1 MKKRIFMLAVLILS
15 GLQFAVAAID
25 EQLRALITA
34 YDDIEVT
41 EVTNDEANPWTVA
54 DGMASS
60 TVGKIYKEVS
70 STITI
75 KFRAKG
81 RITIKYDFTF
91 DPYSS
96 SDYRRV
102 YMDGNLDIN
111 INTAN
116 KTLTTQTHFFELDE
130 GEHVLQLT
138 HYHFYYNSNSYTQV
152 LSIGNIRFQNL
163 DSQYM
168 TINLSAPGTL
178 GVEALALVNT
188 LPDMRF
194 LRLTGKMNAADW
206 NTISNMT
213 GLWAIDMKDVD
224 ITAIPASAFAK
235 TSLRFIEFPAKLK
248 TIGEKAFYERPLVG
262 RFVLPESLDSIYSYA
277 FYKNFLTEVIIPANV
292 KYIGGYAFN
301 DNDRLTSVTLGS
313 GLTEISSYCFNNCE
327 KLAVV
332 KGGENVKTIGSG
344 AFNYCSELRSVSDL
358 APVTVGSSAFYCCKK
373 LENFNFSN
381 AKTLKAEAY
390 RECNTL
396 TDVDLTTV
404 ETIENRCFISCTGL
418 KKVVLGNNISKIN
431 EYAFTDCNALEE
443 LHIGSSVSYL
453 DNRCFYTSSSSL
465 KKVYVTAPAPPSVYN
480 NTSYYPFYSTSGV
493 TLYVPEYAM
502 VSYKLDNYWSKFTKV
517 EPNPNTPDK
526 VNLYKK
532 LELTSNARIPNSPD
546 MYLGY
551 SSALI
556 VNGNNPQVFGSYKQ
570 RLQQDEEYTSS
581 LISRCNAM
589 TSAASTL
596 QYYFDATSSGY
607 GCWHYVCMPFD
618 VKRSEI
624 TPLTEGR
631 AIAVRYYDSE
641 SRATNGASGNW
652 KDVPADSVLHM
663 GKGYIF
669 RINNGGSVELPATE
683 ETHNAIFRSD
693 AISTPLKEYAAVE
706 SANAGW
712 NFVGNPYTCFYD
724 IYYMDFAAPITVWNI
739 SNSTYNA
746 YSAADDEFVLMP
758 SQAFFVQKP
767 ELVDA
772 ITFQPAGRQIN
783 KTIDHS
789 ALAMRRAARSKQVQ
803 RKLVDVALTCAD
815 RTDRTRVVVNANASD
830 DFCADNDAVKMMA
843 YEGTPQIY
851 TIAGADQLAVNEGA
865 HRGGSVALGMYLS
878 ADDAYTIAVDRDELG
893 VKLLDYGV
901 EVEMPYTFSAAEGYM
916 DDRFTLTFE
925 APTTGINTV
934 ATDADADNAI
944 YTIDGRRVNSTA
956 QKGIY
961 IQNHKKIVK

>member
-1 MKKRIFMLAVLILS
+1 MKKRIFMFAVLILS

-25 EQLRALITA
+25 EQLRALITTS
-34 YDDIEVT
+34 DDIEVT

-60 TVGKIYKEVS
+60 TVGKINQNLS

-96 SDYRRV
+96 SDYRKV
-102 YMDGNLDIN
+102 YMDGNLDMN

-116 KTLTTQTHFFELDE
+116 KTLTTQTHFFDLDE
-130 GEHVLQLT
+130 GEHVLELT
-138 HYHFYYNSNSYTQV
+138 HYHFYYLSNSYSQV

-188 LPDMRF
+188 LPDMRY

-235 TSLRFIEFPAKLK
+235 TSLRFIEFPAQLK
-248 TIGEKAFYERPLVG
+248 TIGEKAFYERSLVG
-262 RFVLPESLDSIYSYA
+262 RLVLPESLDSIYSYA

-301 DNDRLTSVTLGS
+301 DNDRLTSVTLGC
-313 GLTEISSYCFNNCE
+313 GLTEISNYCFNSCE

-332 KGGENVKTIGSG
+332 KGGENVKTIESG
-344 AFNYCSELRSVSDL
+344 AFSGCSELRSVSDL
-358 APVTVGSSAFYCCKK
+358 APVTVGGSAFYCCKK

-381 AKTLKAEAY
+381 AKTLKSEAY

-404 ETIENRCFISCTGL
+404 ETIGTRCFITCTGL
-418 KKVVLGNNISKIN
+418 KKVVLGNNISRIN

-443 LHIGSSVSYL
+443 LHIGSSVSNL
-453 DNRCFYTSSSSL
+453 DSRCFYTTSSSL

-526 VNLYKK
+526 VNIYKK

-546 MYLGY
+546 IYIGKGG
-551 SSALI
+551 SLI
-556 VNGNNPQVFGSYKQ
+556 VNGDNAQAFGK
-570 RLQQDEEYTSS
+570 YTQYMNIGETSSS
-581 LISRCNAM
+581 LISRCKEM
-589 TSAASTL
+589 TSTSS
-596 QYYFDATSSGY
+596 QFDFFIGATSGY
-607 GCWHYVCMPFD
+607 GYWYYLCMPFD
-618 VKRSEI
+618 VKRSDI
-624 TPLTEGR
+624 ILPEGT

-652 KDVPADSVLHM
+652 KDVSADAVLQT

-669 RINNGGSVELPATE
+669 RSSKEGDVGFPATE
-683 ETHNAIFRSD
+683 ETHNAIFRSE
-693 AISTPLKEYAAVE
+693 AITTPLVEYAAEE

-712 NFVGNPYTCFYD
+712 NLVGNPYPCFYD
-724 IYYMDFAAPITVWNI
+724 IYYMDFAAPITTWDVDNR
-739 SNSTYNA
+739 TYKA
-746 YSAADDEFVLMP
+746 YSATDDNFVLTP
-758 SQAFFVQKP
+758 LQAFFVQKP
-767 ELVDA
+767 SLVEA

-789 ALAMRRAARSKQVQ
+789 ALAMRRAASSKQVQ
-803 RKLVDVALTCAD
+803 RKLVDVSLTCAD
-815 RTDRTRVVVNANASD
+815 RADRTRVVVNANASD

-865 HRGGSVALGMYLS
+865 HRSGSVALGMYLP
-878 ADDAYTIAVDRDELG
+878 ADDVYTIAIDRNELG
-893 VKLLDYGV
+893 AKLLDYGV
-901 EVEMPYTFSAAEGYM
+901 EVEMPYTFSAAEGYA

-925 APTTGINTV
+925 TTTTGINTV
-934 ATDADADNAI
+934 ATDAKTDDAI
-944 YTIDGRRVNSTA
+944 YTIDGRRVSNTDK
-956 QKGIY
+956 KGIY

>member
-25 EQLRALITA
+25 EQLRALITTS
-34 YDDIEVT
+34 DDIEVT
-41 EVTNDEANPWTVA
+41 EVTNDEANPWKVEN
-54 DGMASS
+54 GMAS
-60 TVGKIYKEVS
+60 TTHGKTTTNVTA
-70 STITI
+70 TITI

-81 RITIKYDFTF
+81 YISFRYSDTF
-91 DPYSS
+91 DPWT
-96 SDYRRV
+96 DDDFKIV
-102 YMDGNLDIN
+102 KLDDVEY
-111 INTAN
+111 AN
-116 KTLTTQTHFFELDE
+116 NYDKHTTLTTFLHYISLEE
-130 GEHVLQLT
+130 GEHVLT
-138 HYHFYYNSNSYTQV
+138 FSHWHRNSTTGNYSQV
-152 LSIGNIRFQNL
+152 LSIGNIRL
-163 DSQYM
+163 E
-168 TINLSAPGTL
+168 TIESMYKTIHLSAPGTL
-178 GVEALALVNT
+178 GVEALSHVNT
-188 LPDMRF
+188 LPEMRA
-194 LRLTGKMNAADW
+194 LRLSGKMNAADW
-206 NTISNMT
+206 NDISKMT
-213 GLWAIDMKDVD
+213 GLMAIDMTNVD
-224 ITAIPASAFAK
+224 IETIPANAFTN
-235 TSLRFIEFPAKLK
+235 TSIRFIDFPTKLK
-248 TIGEKAFYERPLVG
+248 TIGSKAFYYKYITGSL
-262 RFVLPESLDSIYSYA
+262 VLPEGLDSIASEA
-277 FYKNFLTEVIIPANV
+277 FYRNNITDVTIPASVRVINSS
-292 KYIGGYAFN
+292 AFR
-301 DNDRLTSVTLGS
+301 DNTSLKSVTLGS
-313 GLTEISSYCFNNCE
+313 GLTSISSLCFYGCSN
-327 KLAVV
+327 LAIV
-332 KGGENVKTIGSG
+332 KGGENVKTIANN
-344 AFNYCSELRSVSDL
+344 AFQNCKLLTSAADLTPVSVGDFAFQYCE
-358 APVTVGSSAFYCCKK
+358 K
-373 LENFNFSN
+373 LDSFNFSN
-381 AKTLKAEAY
+381 IKTYGREAFEYCYALKEA
-390 RECNTL
+390 
-396 TDVDLTTV
+396 DLSTATSLG
-404 ETIENRCFISCTGL
+404 IE
-418 KKVVLGNNISKIN
+418 
-431 EYAFTDCNALEE
+431 
-443 LHIGSSVSYL
+443 
-453 DNRCFYTSSSSL
+453 CFYNCYSL
-465 KKVYVTAPAPPSVYN
+465 KKVKLGDNITTIPQSAFKVCHALEEVVLGSSINSLGSDCFYSDKNALKRVYITAPAPPAVNGS
-480 NTSYYPFYSTSGV
+480 PFYSPSRV

-502 VSYKLDNYWSKFTKV
+502 VSYKLDNYWSQFTKV

-546 MYLGY
+546 MYLGGG
-551 SSALI
+551 SSLI

-596 QYYFDATSSGY
+596 QYYSSY
-607 GCWHYVCMPFD
+607 RNWNYVCMPFD
-618 VKRSEI
+618 VKRSDI
-624 TPLTEGR
+624 KMLSNSG
-631 AIAVRYYDSE
+631 IAVRYYDSE

-669 RINNGGSVELPATE
+669 RTSEYVFVEFPATE
-683 ETHNAIFRSD
+683 ETHNAIFRSE
-693 AISTPLKEYAAVE
+693 AVTTPLVQYAAVE

-739 SNSTYNA
+739 SNSTYSA

-865 HRGGSVALGMYLS
+865 HLGGSVALGMYLP

-901 EVEMPYTFSAAEGYM
+901 EVEMPYTFSAAEGYL

>member
-34 YDDIEVT
+34 SDDIEVT
-41 EVTNDEANPWTVA
+41 EVTNDEAHPWTVA

-60 TVGKIYKEVS
+60 TVGKIYQYVS
-70 STITI
+70 SSITI
-75 KFRAKG
+75 KFTTKKPIIMR
-81 RITIKYDFTF
+81 YDFTF

-96 SDYRRV
+96 NDYRRV
-102 YMDGNLDIN
+102 YIDGVEKVNN
-111 INTAN
+111 YTAY
-116 KTLTTQTHFFELDE
+116 KTKATSTYYFGM
-130 GEHVLQLT
+130 GEHVFTYT
-138 HYHFYYNSNSYTQV
+138 HYHTYSVSDSYTQV
-152 LSIGNIRFQNL
+152 LTIGNIRFESVE
-163 DSQYM
+163 SQYM

-178 GVEALALVNT
+178 GNEALSHVNT
-188 LPDMRF
+188 LPEMRF
-194 LRLTGKMNAADW
+194 LRLSGKMNASDW
-206 NTISNMT
+206 NDISKMT
-213 GLWAIDMKDVD
+213 GLTAIDMTNVD
-224 ITAIPASAFAK
+224 IETIPVKAFTN
-235 TSLRFIEFPAKLK
+235 TSIRFIDFPTKLK
-248 TIGEKAFYERPLVG
+248 TIGDNAFDNRFLTGPL
-262 RFVLPESLDSIYSYA
+262 VLPEGLDSIGKEA
-277 FYKNFLTEVIIPANV
+277 FQKNYITEVTIPESVRA
-292 KYIGGYAFN
+292 IGVTAFN
-301 DNDRLTSVTLGS
+301 DNQSLKSVTLNNS
-313 GLTEISSYCFNNCE
+313 MEMINQSLFYYCK

-332 KGGENVKTIGSG
+332 HGGKNVRIVDQSAFSG
-344 AFNYCSELRSVSDL
+344 CDSLRSISDIT
-358 APVTVGSSAFYCCKK
+358 PVTINSSAFYNCRK
-373 LENFNFSN
+373 LESLNFSRI
-381 AKTLKAEAY
+381 KSIGYESFYCCFGLKEA
-390 RECNTL
+390 
-396 TDVDLTTV
+396 DLTTL
-404 ETIENRCFISCTGL
+404 TSIYGRSFIACTGL
-418 KKVVLGNNISKIN
+418 KKVTFGNDITTIKSDAFN
-431 EYAFTDCNALEE
+431 ECDALEE
-443 LHIGSSVSYL
+443 VVLGSSINSL
-453 DNRCFYTSSSSL
+453 ESNCFYSTKNAL
-465 KKVYVTAPAPPSVYN
+465 KRVYITAPAPPAVG
-480 NTSYYPFYSTSGV
+480 TAPFYSPTSI

-517 EPNPNTPDK
+517 EPNPNQPDK

-546 MYLGY
+546 LYLGY
-551 SSALI
+551 GSSLI
-556 VNGNNPQVFGSYKQ
+556 VNGNNPQAFGNYKQ
-570 RLQQDEEYTSS
+570 HMDMEDRYTSS

-624 TPLTEGR
+624 TPLNEGR

-712 NFVGNPYTCFYD
+712 NFVGNPYPCFYD
-724 IYYMDFAAPITVWNI
+724 IYHMDFAAPITVWNI
-739 SNSTYNA
+739 SNRTYNA

-767 ELVDA
+767 SLVDA

-865 HRGGSVALGMYLS
+865 HRGGSVALGMYLP

-901 EVEMPYTFSAAEGYM
+901 EVEMPYTFSAAEGYA

-934 ATDADADNAI
+934 ATDADADSAI

>member
-34 YDDIEVT
+34 SDDIEVT

-60 TVGKIYKEVS
+60 TVGKLRKYITS
-70 STITI
+70 SITI
-75 KFRAKG
+75 KFTAKKP
-81 RITIKYDFTF
+81 ITLKYDFTF

-96 SDYRRV
+96 NDSRKV
-102 YMDGNLDIN
+102 YIDGVIN
-111 INTAN
+111 VDSYAAYKTKAN
-116 KTLTTQTHFFELDE
+116 STHFFGLAE
-130 GEHVLQLT
+130 GEHEFKFA
-138 HYHFYYNSNSYTQV
+138 HYHDYSTSDSYTQV
-152 LSIGNIRFQNL
+152 LAIGNIRL
-163 DSQYM
+163 ETIESQYM

-178 GVEALALVNT
+178 GNEALSHVNT
-188 LPDMRF
+188 LPEMHY
-194 LRLTGKMNAADW
+194 LRLTGKMNASDW
-206 NTISNMT
+206 NDISKMT
-213 GLWAIDMKDVD
+213 GLYAIDMTNAD
-224 ITAIPASAFAK
+224 IETIPASAFTN
-235 TSLRFIEFPAKLK
+235 TSIRFIDFPTKLK
-248 TIGEKAFYERPLVG
+248 TIGDNAFANRYLTGPLVLPEGLDSIGREAFKQNYYITEVTIPESVRAIGMTAFYENRYLKSVTLNNRMELINQSLFYGCNRLAVVHGGKNVKNIAYYAFNGCDSLRSIKDVAPVTIG
-262 RFVLPESLDSIYSYA
+262 ESAFYNCRKLDSI
-277 FYKNFLTEVIIPANV
+277 NFSRINS
-292 KYIGGYAFN
+292 IGYQ
-301 DNDRLTSVTLGS
+301 S
-313 GLTEISSYCFNNCE
+313 FNNC
-327 KLAVV
+327 L
-332 KGGENVKTIGSG
+332 S
-344 AFNYCSELRSVSDL
+344 
-358 APVTVGSSAFYCCKK
+358 
-373 LENFNFSN
+373 
-381 AKTLKAEAY
+381 LKVA
-390 RECNTL
+390 
-396 TDVDLTTV
+396 DLTTLSS
-404 ETIENRCFISCTGL
+404 IGNRSFAGCKGL
-418 KKVVLGNNISKIN
+418 KKVTLGNDITTIKS
-431 EYAFTDCNALEE
+431 EAFYYCHALEE
-443 LHIGSSVSYL
+443 VVLGSSIKSL
-453 DNRCFYTSSSSL
+453 ESNCFYSDQNAL
-465 KKVYVTAPAPPSVYN
+465 KRVYITAPAPPTVDSA
-480 NTSYYPFYSTSGV
+480 PFYSPTSV

-517 EPNPNTPDK
+517 EPNPNTPDE

-556 VNGNNPQVFGSYKQ
+556 VNGNNPQVFGNYKQ
-570 RLQQDEEYTSS
+570 RLQQEEKYTSS

-596 QYYFDATSSGY
+596 QYYSSY
-607 GCWHYVCMPFD
+607 RYWNYICMPFD
-618 VKRSEI
+618 VKRSDI
-624 TPLTEGR
+624 KLLSNSGL
-631 AIAVRYYDSE
+631 AVRYYDSE

-652 KDVPADSVLHM
+652 KDVPADAVLQK

-669 RINNGGSVELPATE
+669 RTSESVFVEFPATE
-683 ETHNAIFRSD
+683 ETHNAIFRSE
-693 AISTPLKEYAAVE
+693 AITTPLVQYPAVE

-712 NFVGNPYTCFYD
+712 NLVGNPYTCFYD

-739 SNSTYNA
+739 SNSTYSA

-767 ELVDA
+767 KLVDA

-789 ALAMRRAARSKQVQ
+789 ALAKRRAASNKQVQ
-803 RKLVDVALTCAD
+803 RKLVDVSLTCAD

-865 HRGGSVALGMYLS
+865 HRGGSVALGMYLP
-878 ADDAYTIAVDRDELG
+878 ADDTYTIAIDRNELG
-893 VKLLDYGV
+893 AKLLDYGV
-901 EVEMPYTFSAAEGYM
+901 EVEMPYTFSAAEGYA
-916 DDRFTLTFE
+916 DDRFTITFE
-925 APTTGINTV
+925 TSTTGINTV
-934 ATDADADNAI
+934 ATDAKTDDAI
-944 YTIDGRRVNSTA
+944 YTIDGRRVSNTA

>member
-25 EQLRALITA
+25 EQLRALITTS
-34 YDDIEVT
+34 DDIEVT
-41 EVTNDEANPWTVA
+41 EVTNDEAHPWTVA

-60 TVGKIYKEVS
+60 TVGKLRQYVS
-70 STITI
+70 SSITI
-75 KFRAKG
+75 KFTTKKPIIMR
-81 RITIKYDFTF
+81 YDFTF

-96 SDYRRV
+96 NDYRRV
-102 YMDGNLDIN
+102 YIDGVEKVNN
-111 INTAN
+111 YTAY
-116 KTLTTQTHFFELDE
+116 KTKATSTYYFGM
-130 GEHVLQLT
+130 GEHVFTYT
-138 HYHFYYNSNSYTQV
+138 HYHTYSVSDSYTQV
-152 LSIGNIRFQNL
+152 LTIGNIRFESVE
-163 DSQYM
+163 SQYM

-178 GVEALALVNT
+178 GNEALSHVNT
-188 LPDMRF
+188 LPEMRF
-194 LRLTGKMNAADW
+194 LRLSGKMNASDW
-206 NTISNMT
+206 NDISKMT
-213 GLWAIDMKDVD
+213 GLTAIDMTNVD
-224 ITAIPASAFAK
+224 IETIPASAF
-235 TSLRFIEFPAKLK
+235 TNTWIHFIDFPTKLK
-248 TIGEKAFYERPLVG
+248 TIGDNAFDSRFLTGPL
-262 RFVLPESLDSIYSYA
+262 VLPEGLDSIGKEAFQQNYYITEVTIPESVRGIGQAA
-277 FYKNFLTEVIIPANV
+277 FYDNQSLQSATLNNNMETIVRSL
-292 KYIGGYAFN
+292 FN
-301 DNDRLTSVTLGS
+301 
-313 GLTEISSYCFNNCE
+313 YCK

-332 KGGENVKTIGSG
+332 HGGKNVKNIFYR
-344 AFNYCSELRSVSDL
+344 AFYGCDSLRSIKDVV
-358 APVTVGSSAFYCCKK
+358 PVTIDREAFYSCQK
-373 LENFNFSN
+373 LDSINFSRI
-381 AKTLKAEAY
+381 KSIGYESFYQCYSLKEA
-390 RECNTL
+390 NLTTL
-396 TDVDLTTV
+396 TSID
-404 ETIENRCFISCTGL
+404 RSFAGCTGL
-418 KKVVLGNNISKIN
+418 KKVTFGNGITTIKSS
-431 EYAFTDCNALEE
+431 AFYNCHALEE
-443 LHIGSSVSYL
+443 VILGSSINSL
-453 DNRCFYTSSSSL
+453 ESNCFYSDQNKL
-465 KKVYVTAPAPPSVYN
+465 KRVYITAPAPPAVGSAPFN
-480 NTSYYPFYSTSGV
+480 SPTSV

-502 VSYKLDNYWSKFTKV
+502 VSYKLDNYWSQFTKV
-517 EPNPNTPDK
+517 EPNPNQPDK

-546 MYLGY
+546 LYLGY
-551 SSALI
+551 GSALI

-570 RLQQDEEYTSS
+570 RMDKDDSRTSS

-589 TSAASTL
+589 TSAASTI
-596 QYYFDATSSGY
+596 QYYFDETSSGY

-624 TPLTEGR
+624 TPLNEGR

-652 KDVPADSVLHM
+652 KDVPADSMLHM

-669 RINNGGSVELPATE
+669 RINSSGYVELPATE
-683 ETHNAIFRSD
+683 ETHNAIFRSE
-693 AISTPLKEYAAVE
+693 AVTTPLVQYAAVE

-712 NFVGNPYTCFYD
+712 NFVGNPYPCYYD
-724 IYYMDFAAPITVWNI
+724 IYHMDFAAPITVWNI
-739 SNSTYNA
+739 SNRTYNA

-767 ELVDA
+767 SLVDA

-865 HRGGSVALGMYLS
+865 HRDGSVALGMYLP

-893 VKLLDYGV
+893 AKLLDYGV
-901 EVEMPYTFSAAEGYM
+901 EVEMPYTFSAAEGYI

>member
-25 EQLRALITA
+25 EQLRALITTS
-34 YDDIEVT
+34 DDIEVT

-96 SDYRRV
+96 YDYRRV
-102 YMDGNLDIN
+102 YMDGSLDMN
-111 INTAN
+111 NYATY
-116 KTLTTQTHFFELDE
+116 KTLTTQTHFFDLDE
-130 GEHVLQLT
+130 GEHVLKVT
-138 HYHFYYNSNSYTQV
+138 HYHNYYNSNSYTQV

-194 LRLTGKMNAADW
+194 LRLTGKMNADDW
-206 NTISNMT
+206 NTIRNMT

-224 ITAIPASAFAK
+224 ITAIPANAFAK

-262 RFVLPESLDSIYSYA
+262 RLVLPESLDSIYSNA
-277 FYKNFLTEVIIPANV
+277 FYRNYIAEVIIPANV

-313 GLTEISSYCFNNCE
+313 GLTEVSSYCFNSCE
-327 KLAVV
+327 KLTVV

-358 APVTVGSSAFYCCKK
+358 APVTVGSSAFYYCKK
-373 LENFNFSN
+373 MENFNFSN
-381 AKTLKAEAY
+381 AKILNAEAY

-502 VSYKLDNYWSKFTKV
+502 VSYKLDNYWSQFTKV
-517 EPNPNTPDK
+517 EPNPNQPDK

-546 MYLGY
+546 IYLGKGG
-551 SSALI
+551 ALI
-556 VNGNNPQVFGSYKQ
+556 VNGDNAQTFGK
-570 RLQQDEEYTSS
+570 YTQYMNIGETSSS
-581 LISRCNAM
+581 LISRCKEM
-589 TSAASTL
+589 TSTSS
-596 QYYFDATSSGY
+596 QFDFFIGATSGSGY
-607 GCWHYVCMPFD
+607 WYYLCMPFD
-618 VKRSEI
+618 VKRSDI
-624 TPLTEGR
+624 ILPEGT

-669 RINNGGSVELPATE
+669 RSSKEGNVGFPATE
-683 ETHNAIFRSD
+683 ETHNAIFRSE
-693 AISTPLKEYAAVE
+693 AVSAPLVQYPAVE

-712 NFVGNPYTCFYD
+712 NFVGNPYPCFYD
-724 IYYMDFAAPITVWNI
+724 IYYMDFAAPITTWDVDNR
-739 SNSTYNA
+739 TYKA
-746 YSAADDEFVLMP
+746 YSATDDNFVLTP
-758 SQAFFVQKP
+758 QQAFFVQKP
-767 ELVDA
+767 SLVDA

-789 ALAMRRAARSKQVQ
+789 ALAMRRAARSQQVQ
-803 RKLVDVALTCAD
+803 RKLVDVSLTCAD

-830 DFCADNDAVKMMA
+830 DFCADNDAMKMMA

-865 HRGGSVALGMYLS
+865 HRGGSVALGMYLP

-901 EVEMPYTFSAAEGYM
+901 EVEMPYTFSAAEGCL

>member
-34 YDDIEVT
+34 SDDIEVT

-60 TVGKIYKEVS
+60 TVGKIYKDVS

-81 RITIKYDFTF
+81 STTITHNYTF

-96 SDYRRV
+96 YDYRKV
-102 YMDGNLDIN
+102 YIDGVEEVSSYN
-111 INTAN
+111 AA
-116 KTLTTQTHFFELDE
+116 KTKTSSILFFMLDE
-130 GEHVLQLT
+130 GEHELKFT
-138 HYHFYYNSNSYTQV
+138 HKHYTYTSNSYSQV
-152 LSIGNIRFQNL
+152 FSVGNICIKSVE
-163 DSQYM
+163 SQYM

-178 GVEALALVNT
+178 GNEALSHVNT
-188 LPDMRF
+188 LPEMRA
-194 LRLTGKMNAADW
+194 LRLSGKMNAADW
-206 NTISNMT
+206 NDISKMT
-213 GLWAIDMKDVD
+213 GLMAIDMTNVD
-224 ITAIPASAFAK
+224 IETIPASAFTNTAI
-235 TSLRFIEFPAKLK
+235 RFVDLPTKLK
-248 TIGEKAFYERPLVG
+248 TIGDNAFDNRYLTGPL
-262 RFVLPESLDSIYSYA
+262 VLPEGLDSIGKEAFQKNYITEVTIPESVRGIGQAAFFDNQYLQSATLNNNMETIVRSLFNNCKKLAVVHGGKNVKNIFYRAFRGCDSLRSIKDVVPVTIDREA
-277 FYKNFLTEVIIPANV
+277 FYNCQKLDSINFSRI
-292 KYIGGYAFN
+292 KSIGY
-301 DNDRLTSVTLGS
+301 D
-313 GLTEISSYCFNNCE
+313 CFNNCISLKE
-327 KLAVV
+327 A
-332 KGGENVKTIGSG
+332 
-344 AFNYCSELRSVSDL
+344 DL
-358 APVTVGSSAFYCCKK
+358 S
-373 LENFNFSN
+373 
-381 AKTLKAEAY
+381 
-390 RECNTL
+390 TL
-396 TDVDLTTV
+396 TSID
-404 ETIENRCFISCTGL
+404 NRSFIGCTGL
-418 KKVVLGNNISKIN
+418 KKVTLGNDITTIKSD
-431 EYAFTDCNALEE
+431 AFYNCHALEE
-443 LHIGSSVSYL
+443 VVLGSSINSL
-453 DNRCFYTSSSSL
+453 ETDCFKSDQNKL
-465 KKVYVTAPAPPSVYN
+465 KRVYITAPAPPAVGS
-480 NTSYYPFYSTSGV
+480 TPFYSPTSV

-596 QYYFDATSSGY
+596 QYYSSY
-607 GCWHYVCMPFD
+607 RNWNYVCMPFD
-618 VKRSEI
+618 VKRSDI
-624 TPLTEGR
+624 KMLSNSG
-631 AIAVRYYDSE
+631 IAVRYYDSE

-669 RINNGGSVELPATE
+669 RTSESVFVEFPATE
-683 ETHNAIFRSD
+683 ETHNAIFRSE
-693 AISTPLKEYAAVE
+693 AVTTPLVQYAAVE

-739 SNSTYNA
+739 SNSTYSA
-746 YSAADDEFVLMP
+746 YSATDDEFVLMP

-803 RKLVDVALTCAD
+803 RKLVDVSLTCDD

-865 HRGGSVALGMYLS
+865 HRGGSVALGMYLP

-944 YTIDGRRVNSTA
+944 YTIDGRRVNSIA

>member
-34 YDDIEVT
+34 SDDIEVT
-41 EVTNDEANPWTVA
+41 EVTNDEANPWKVEN
-54 DGMASS
+54 GMAS
-60 TVGKIYKEVS
+60 TTHGKTTTNVTA
-70 STITI
+70 TITI

-81 RITIKYDFTF
+81 YISFQYSDTF
-91 DPYSS
+91 DPWTDD
-96 SDYRRV
+96 DYKIV
-102 YMDGNLDIN
+102 KLDDV
-111 INTAN
+111 TYAN
-116 KTLTTQTHFFELDE
+116 NYDKHTTLTTFLHYISLEE
-130 GEHVLQLT
+130 GEHVLT
-138 HYHFYYNSNSYTQV
+138 FSHWHRNSTTGNYSQV
-152 LSIGNIRFQNL
+152 LSIGNIRL
-163 DSQYM
+163 E
-168 TINLSAPGTL
+168 TIESMYKTIHLSAPGTL
-178 GVEALALVNT
+178 GVEALSHVNT
-188 LPDMRF
+188 LPEMRA
-194 LRLTGKMNAADW
+194 LRLSGKMNAADW
-206 NTISNMT
+206 NDISKMT
-213 GLWAIDMKDVD
+213 GLMAIDMTNVD
-224 ITAIPASAFAK
+224 IETIPANAFTN
-235 TSLRFIEFPAKLK
+235 TSIRFIDFPTKLK
-248 TIGEKAFYERPLVG
+248 TIGSKAFYYKYITGSL
-262 RFVLPESLDSIYSYA
+262 VLPEGLDSIASEA
-277 FYKNFLTEVIIPANV
+277 FYRNYITDVTIPASVRVINSS
-292 KYIGGYAFN
+292 AFR
-301 DNDRLTSVTLGS
+301 DNTSLKSVTLGS
-313 GLTEISSYCFNNCE
+313 GLTSISSLCFYGCSN
-327 KLAVV
+327 LAIV
-332 KGGENVKTIGSG
+332 KGGENVKTIANN
-344 AFNYCSELRSVSDL
+344 AFQNCKLLTSAADL
-358 APVTVGSSAFYCCKK
+358 APVSVGDFAFQYCEK
-373 LENFNFSN
+373 LDSFNFSN
-381 AKTLKAEAY
+381 IKTYGREAFEYCYALKEA
-390 RECNTL
+390 
-396 TDVDLTTV
+396 DLSTATSLG
-404 ETIENRCFISCTGL
+404 IE
-418 KKVVLGNNISKIN
+418 
-431 EYAFTDCNALEE
+431 
-443 LHIGSSVSYL
+443 
-453 DNRCFYTSSSSL
+453 CFYNCYSL
-465 KKVYVTAPAPPSVYN
+465 KKVKLGDNITTIPQSAFKVCHALEEVVLGSSINSLGSDCFYSDKNALKRVYITAPAPPAVNGS
-480 NTSYYPFYSTSGV
+480 PFYSPSRV

-502 VSYKLDNYWSKFTKV
+502 VSYKLDNYWSQFTKV

-546 MYLGY
+546 LYLGGG
-551 SSALI
+551 SALI
-556 VNGNNPQVFGSYKQ
+556 VNGNNPQAFGSYKQ

-596 QYYFDATSSGY
+596 QYYSSY
-607 GCWHYVCMPFD
+607 RNWNYVCMPFD
-618 VKRSEI
+618 VKRSDI
-624 TPLTEGR
+624 KMLSNSG
-631 AIAVRYYDSE
+631 IAVRYYDSE

-669 RINNGGSVELPATE
+669 RTSEYVFVEFPATE
-683 ETHNAIFRSD
+683 ETHNAIFRSE
-693 AISTPLKEYAAVE
+693 AVTTPLVQYAAVE

-739 SNSTYNA
+739 SNSTYSA

-789 ALAMRRAARSKQVQ
+789 ALAMRRAARSTQVQ

-865 HRGGSVALGMYLS
+865 HLGGSVALGMYLP

-893 VKLLDYGV
+893 AKLLDYGV
-901 EVEMPYTFSAAEGYM
+901 EVEMPYTFSAAEGYL

>member
-25 EQLRALITA
+25 EQLRALITTS
-34 YDDIEVT
+34 DDIEVT

-96 SDYRRV
+96 YDYRRV
-102 YMDGNLDIN
+102 YMDGSLDMN
-111 INTAN
+111 NYATY
-116 KTLTTQTHFFELDE
+116 KTLTTQTHFFDLDE
-130 GEHVLQLT
+130 GEHVLKVT
-138 HYHFYYNSNSYTQV
+138 HYHNYYNSNSYTQV

-194 LRLTGKMNAADW
+194 LRLTGKMNADDW
-206 NTISNMT
+206 NTIRNMT

-224 ITAIPASAFAK
+224 ITAIPANAFAK

-262 RFVLPESLDSIYSYA
+262 RLVLPESLDSIYSNA
-277 FYKNFLTEVIIPANV
+277 FYRNYIAEVIIPANV

-313 GLTEISSYCFNNCE
+313 GLTEVSSYCFNSCE
-327 KLAVV
+327 KLTVV

-358 APVTVGSSAFYCCKK
+358 APVTVGSSAFYYCKK
-373 LENFNFSN
+373 MENFNFSN
-381 AKTLKAEAY
+381 AKILNAEAY

-502 VSYKLDNYWSKFTKV
+502 VSYKLDNYWSQFTKV
-517 EPNPNTPDK
+517 EPNPNQPDK

-546 MYLGY
+546 IYLGKGG
-551 SSALI
+551 ALI
-556 VNGNNPQVFGSYKQ
+556 VNGDNAQIFGK
-570 RLQQDEEYTSS
+570 YTQYMNIGETSSS
-581 LISRCNAM
+581 LISRCKEM
-589 TSAASTL
+589 TSTSS
-596 QYYFDATSSGY
+596 QFDFFIGATSGSGY
-607 GCWHYVCMPFD
+607 WYYLCMPFD
-618 VKRSEI
+618 VKRSDI
-624 TPLTEGR
+624 ILPEGT

-669 RINNGGSVELPATE
+669 RSSKEGNVGFPATE
-683 ETHNAIFRSD
+683 ETHNAIFRNT
-693 AISTPLKEYAAVE
+693 AVSTPLVEYAAVE

-712 NFVGNPYTCFYD
+712 NLVGNPYPCFYD
-724 IYYMDFAAPITVWNI
+724 IYYMDFAAPITTWDVDNR
-739 SNSTYNA
+739 TYKA
-746 YSAADDEFVLMP
+746 YSAADDNFVLTP
-758 SQAFFVQKP
+758 QQAFFVQKP
-767 ELVDA
+767 SLVDA

-789 ALAMRRAARSKQVQ
+789 ALAMRRAARSQQVQ
-803 RKLVDVALTCAD
+803 RKLVDVSLTCAD

-851 TIAGADQLAVNEGA
+851 TISGADQLAVNEGA
-865 HRGGSVALGMYLS
+865 HRGGRVALGMYLP
-878 ADDAYTIAVDRDELG
+878 ADDAYTIAVGRDELG

-901 EVEMPYTFSAAEGYM
+901 EVEMPYTFSAAEGCL

>member
-25 EQLRALITA
+25 EQLRALITTS
-34 YDDIEVT
+34 DDIEVT

-96 SDYRRV
+96 YDYRRV
-102 YMDGNLDIN
+102 YMDGSLDMN
-111 INTAN
+111 NYATY
-116 KTLTTQTHFFELDE
+116 KTLTTQTHFFDLDE
-130 GEHVLQLT
+130 GEHVLKVT
-138 HYHFYYNSNSYTQV
+138 HYHNYYNSNSYTQV

-194 LRLTGKMNAADW
+194 LRLTGKMNADDW
-206 NTISNMT
+206 NTIRNMT

-224 ITAIPASAFAK
+224 ITAIPANAFAK

-262 RFVLPESLDSIYSYA
+262 RLVLPESLDSIYSNA
-277 FYKNFLTEVIIPANV
+277 FYRNYIAEVIIPANV

-313 GLTEISSYCFNNCE
+313 GLTEVSSYCFNSCE
-327 KLAVV
+327 KLTVV

-358 APVTVGSSAFYCCKK
+358 APVTVGSSAFYYCKK
-373 LENFNFSN
+373 MENFNFSN
-381 AKTLKAEAY
+381 AKILNAEAY

-502 VSYKLDNYWSKFTKV
+502 VSYKLDNYWSQFTKV
-517 EPNPNTPDK
+517 EPNPNQPDK

-546 MYLGY
+546 IYLGKGG
-551 SSALI
+551 ALI
-556 VNGNNPQVFGSYKQ
+556 VNGDNAQTFGK
-570 RLQQDEEYTSS
+570 YTQYMNIGETSSS
-581 LISRCNAM
+581 LISRCKEM
-589 TSAASTL
+589 TSTSS
-596 QYYFDATSSGY
+596 QFDFFIGATSGSGY
-607 GCWHYVCMPFD
+607 WYYLCMPFD
-618 VKRSEI
+618 VKRSDI
-624 TPLTEGR
+624 ILPEGT

-669 RINNGGSVELPATE
+669 RSSKEGNVGFPATE
-683 ETHNAIFRSD
+683 ETHNAIFRNT
-693 AISTPLKEYAAVE
+693 AVSTPLVEYAAVE

-712 NFVGNPYTCFYD
+712 NLVGNPYPCYYD
-724 IYYMDFAAPITVWNI
+724 IYYMDFAAPITTWDVDNR
-739 SNSTYNA
+739 TYKA
-746 YSAADDEFVLMP
+746 YSAADDNFVLTP
-758 SQAFFVQKP
+758 QQAFFVQKP
-767 ELVDA
+767 SLVDA

-789 ALAMRRAARSKQVQ
+789 ALAMRRAARSQQVQ
-803 RKLVDVALTCAD
+803 RKLVDVSLTCAD

-865 HRGGSVALGMYLS
+865 HRSGSVALGMYLP

-893 VKLLDYGV
+893 AKLLDYGV
-901 EVEMPYTFSAAEGYM
+901 EVEMPYTFSAAEGCL

>member
-34 YDDIEVT
+34 SDGIEVT
-41 EVTNDEANPWTVA
+41 EVTNDEAHPWTVA

-60 TVGKIYKEVS
+60 TVGKLNQYVS
-70 STITI
+70 SSITI
-75 KFRAKG
+75 KFTTKKPIIMR
-81 RITIKYDFTF
+81 YDFTF

-96 SDYRRV
+96 NDYRRV
-102 YMDGNLDIN
+102 YIDGVEKVNN
-111 INTAN
+111 YTAY
-116 KTLTTQTHFFELDE
+116 KTKATSTYYFGM
-130 GEHVLQLT
+130 GEHVFT
-138 HYHFYYNSNSYTQV
+138 YNHYHSYSVSDSYTQV
-152 LSIGNIRFQNL
+152 LTIGNIRFESVE
-163 DSQYM
+163 SQYM

-178 GVEALALVNT
+178 GVEALSHVNT
-188 LPDMRF
+188 LPEMRF
-194 LRLTGKMNAADW
+194 LRLSGKMNASDW
-206 NTISNMT
+206 NDISKMT
-213 GLWAIDMKDVD
+213 GLTAIDMTNVD
-224 ITAIPASAFAK
+224 IETIPASAF
-235 TSLRFIEFPAKLK
+235 TNTWIHFIDFPTKLK
-248 TIGEKAFYERPLVG
+248 TIGDNAFDNRFLTGPL
-262 RFVLPESLDSIYSYA
+262 VLPEGLDSIGKEAFQKNYITEVTIPESVRAIGVTA
-277 FYKNFLTEVIIPANV
+277 FY
-292 KYIGGYAFN
+292 
-301 DNDRLTSVTLGS
+301 DNQSLKSVTLNNS
-313 GLTEISSYCFNNCE
+313 MESISQSLFNYCQ

-332 KGGENVKTIGSG
+332 HGGKNVKIVNQS
-344 AFNYCSELRSVSDL
+344 AFSNCDSLRSISDIT
-358 APVTVGSSAFYCCKK
+358 PVTINSRAFFNCRK
-373 LENFNFSN
+373 LESLNFSRIKSIGYESFYN
-381 AKTLKAEAY
+381 CFGLKEA
-390 RECNTL
+390 
-396 TDVDLTTV
+396 DLTTL
-404 ETIENRCFISCTGL
+404 TSIYGRSFIGCTGL
-418 KKVVLGNNISKIN
+418 KKVTFGNDITTIKSD
-431 EYAFTDCNALEE
+431 AFNGCDALEE
-443 LHIGSSVSYL
+443 VVLGSSINSL
-453 DNRCFYTSSSSL
+453 ESNCFYSTKNAL
-465 KKVYVTAPAPPSVYN
+465 KRVYITAPAPPAVGSA
-480 NTSYYPFYSTSGV
+480 PFYSPTSV

-502 VSYKLDNYWSKFTKV
+502 VSYKLDNYWSQFTKV

-546 MYLGY
+546 IFIGKGG
-551 SSALI
+551 ALI
-556 VNGNNPQVFGSYKQ
+556 VNGNNPQAFGKY
-570 RLQQDEEYTSS
+570 LQYLSIGDPEQSSS
-581 LISRCNAM
+581 LISRCEAI
-589 TSAASTL
+589 TSTASQFNFGIGST
-596 QYYFDATSSGY
+596 SGY
-607 GCWHYVCMPFD
+607 GYWYYICMPYD
-618 VKRSEI
+618 VKRSDI
-624 TPLTEGR
+624 ILPEGTS
-631 AIAVRYYDSE
+631 IAVRYYDSE
-641 SRATNGASGNW
+641 SRATNGATGNW
-652 KDVPADSVLHM
+652 KDVATDGILRK
-663 GKGYIF
+663 GQGYIF
-669 RINNGGSVELPATE
+669 RTNNTANVGFPATE
-683 ETHNAIFRSD
+683 ETHNDIFRSE
-693 AISTPLKEYAAVE
+693 AVSAPLVQYPAVE

-712 NFVGNPYTCFYD
+712 NFVGNPYPCFYD
-724 IYYMDFAAPITVWNI
+724 IYYMDFAAPITTWDVGNR
-739 SNSTYNA
+739 TYKA
-746 YSAADDEFVLMP
+746 YSATDDNFVLTP
-758 SQAFFVQKP
+758 LQAFFVQKP

-783 KTIDHS
+783 NTIDHS

-865 HRGGSVALGMYLS
+865 HLGGSVALGMYLP

>member
-25 EQLRALITA
+25 EQLRALITTS
-34 YDDIEVT
+34 DGIEVT
-41 EVTNDEANPWTVA
+41 EVTNDEAHPWTVA

-60 TVGKIYKEVS
+60 TIGKIYGNLS
-70 STITI
+70 SSITI

-81 RITIKYDFTF
+81 RTTIKYDFTF
-91 DPYSS
+91 DPNGGD
-96 SDYRRV
+96 DYRKV
-102 YMDGNLDIN
+102 YMDGVELVNN
-111 INTAN
+111 YTAY
-116 KTLTTQTHFFELDE
+116 KTKTVQNHFFDLDE
-130 GEHVLQLT
+130 GEHVFTYT
-138 HYHFYYNSNSYTQV
+138 HYHYYYSSDSYTQV
-152 LSIGNIRFQNL
+152 LTIGNIRFERVE
-163 DSQYM
+163 SQYM

-178 GVEALALVNT
+178 GNEALAHVST
-188 LPDMRF
+188 LPEMHY
-194 LRLTGKMNAADW
+194 LRLSGKMNASDW
-206 NTISNMT
+206 NDISKMT
-213 GLWAIDMKDVD
+213 GLYAIDMTNVD
-224 ITAIPASAFAK
+224 IETIPVKAFTN
-235 TSLRFIEFPAKLK
+235 TSIRFVDLPTKLK
-248 TIGEKAFYERPLVG
+248 TIGNNAFDDRLLTGPL
-262 RFVLPESLDSIYSYA
+262 VLPEGLDSIGKEAFQKNFITEVTIPESVRAIGQSA
-277 FYKNFLTEVIIPANV
+277 FYYNQSLK
-292 KYIGGYAFN
+292 
-301 DNDRLTSVTLGS
+301 SVTLNNS
-313 GLTEISSYCFNNCE
+313 METINRSLFNSCN

-332 KGGENVKTIGSG
+332 RGGRNVKIVDQS
-344 AFNYCSELRSVSDL
+344 AFAGCDSLRSISDIT
-358 APVTVGSSAFYCCKK
+358 PVTINSSAFYNCRK
-373 LENFNFSN
+373 LESLNFSRI
-381 AKTLKAEAY
+381 KSIGYESFYYCFGLKEA
-390 RECNTL
+390 
-396 TDVDLTTV
+396 DLTTL
-404 ETIENRCFISCTGL
+404 TSINNRSFIACTGL
-418 KKVVLGNNISKIN
+418 KKVTLGNDITTIKS
-431 EYAFTDCNALEE
+431 EAFGTCDALEE
-443 LHIGSSVSYL
+443 VVLGSSINSL
-453 DNRCFYTSSSSL
+453 ESNCFYSTKNAL
-465 KKVYVTAPAPPSVYN
+465 KRVYITAPAPPAVGSA
-480 NTSYYPFYSTSGV
+480 PFYSPSSV

-546 MYLGY
+546 IYLGSG
-551 SSALI
+551 SSLI
-556 VNGNNPQVFGSYKQ
+556 VNGNNAQAFGNYKQ
-570 RLQQDEEYTSS
+570 RMDKDDTYTSS

-589 TSAASTL
+589 TSAASTIE
-596 QYYFDATSSGY
+596 YYFDATSGSGY
-607 GCWHYVCMPFD
+607 WHYVCMPFD

-624 TPLTEGR
+624 TPLNEGR

-669 RINNGGSVELPATE
+669 RINNSGYVELPATE
-683 ETHNAIFRSD
+683 ETHNAIFRSE
-693 AISTPLKEYAAVE
+693 AVTTPLVQYPAVE

-712 NFVGNPYTCFYD
+712 NFVGNPYPCFYD
-724 IYYMDFAAPITVWNI
+724 IYYMDFAAPITAWDVDNR
-739 SNSTYNA
+739 TYKA
-746 YSAADDEFVLMP
+746 YSAADDNFVLSP
-758 SQAFFVQKP
+758 LQAFFVQKP

-865 HRGGSVALGMYLS
+865 HRDGSVALGMYLP

-893 VKLLDYGV
+893 AKLLDYGV
-901 EVEMPYTFSAAEGYM
+901 EVEMPYTFSAAEGYL

>member
-25 EQLRALITA
+25 EQLRALITTS
-34 YDDIEVT
+34 DDIEVT
-41 EVTNDEANPWTVA
+41 EVTNDEANPWKVEN
-54 DGMASS
+54 GMASS
-60 TVGKIYKEVS
+60 TIGKKYQYVS
-70 STITI
+70 SSITI
-75 KFRAKG
+75 KFTTKKPIIMR
-81 RITIKYDFTF
+81 YDFTF

-96 SDYRRV
+96 NDSRRV
-102 YMDGNLDIN
+102 YTDGVTQVDSY
-111 INTAN
+111 TAY
-116 KTLTTQTHFFELDE
+116 KTKATSTFYFGM
-130 GEHVLQLT
+130 GEHVFTYT
-138 HYHFYYNSNSYTQV
+138 HYHSYSVSDSYTQV
-152 LSIGNIRFQNL
+152 LTIGNIRFESVE
-163 DSQYM
+163 SQYM
-168 TINLSAPGTL
+168 NIHLSAPGTL
-178 GVEALALVNT
+178 GNEALSHVNT
-188 LPDMRF
+188 LPEMRY
-194 LRLTGKMNAADW
+194 LRLSGKMNASDW
-206 NTISNMT
+206 NDISKMT
-213 GLWAIDMKDVD
+213 GLTAIDMTNVD
-224 ITAIPASAFAK
+224 IETIPVKAF
-235 TSLRFIEFPAKLK
+235 TNTWIHFIDFPTKLK
-248 TIGEKAFYERPLVG
+248 TIGDNAFDNRLLTGPL
-262 RFVLPESLDSIYSYA
+262 VLPEGLDSIGKEAFQKNYITEVTIPESVRAIGQDA
-277 FYKNFLTEVIIPANV
+277 FY
-292 KYIGGYAFN
+292 
-301 DNDRLTSVTLGS
+301 DNQSLKSVTLNNRMETINRS
-313 GLTEISSYCFNNCE
+313 LFNYCK

-332 KGGENVKTIGSG
+332 RGGRNVKIVDQSAFSG
-344 AFNYCSELRSVSDL
+344 CDSLRSISDIT
-358 APVTVGSSAFYCCKK
+358 PVTINSSAFFNCRKLESLNFSRIKSIGYESFYCC
-373 LENFNFSN
+373 FG
-381 AKTLKAEAY
+381 LKEA
-390 RECNTL
+390 
-396 TDVDLTTV
+396 DLTTL
-404 ETIENRCFISCTGL
+404 TSINGRSFIACTGL
-418 KKVVLGNNISKIN
+418 KKVTFGNDITTIKSEAFN
-431 EYAFTDCNALEE
+431 ECDALEE
-443 LHIGSSVSYL
+443 VVLGSSINSL
-453 DNRCFYTSSSSL
+453 ESNCFYSTKNAL
-465 KKVYVTAPAPPSVYN
+465 KRVYITAPAPPAVG
-480 NTSYYPFYSTSGV
+480 TAPFYSPTSI

-546 MYLGY
+546 LYLGY
-551 SSALI
+551 GSSLI
-556 VNGNNPQVFGSYKQ
+556 VNGNNPQAFGSYKQ
-570 RLQQDEEYTSS
+570 RMDKDDCYTSS

-624 TPLTEGR
+624 TPLNEGR

-641 SRATNGASGNW
+641 SRATNGVGSNW
-652 KDVPADSVLHM
+652 KDVPADAVLQT

-669 RINNGGSVELPATE
+669 RINNSGYVELPATE
-683 ETHNAIFRSD
+683 ETHNAIFRSE

-712 NFVGNPYTCFYD
+712 NFVGNPYPCFYD
-724 IYYMDFAAPITVWNI
+724 IYYMDFAAPITAWDVDNR
-739 SNSTYNA
+739 TYKA
-746 YSAADDEFVLMP
+746 YSATDDNFVLTP
-758 SQAFFVQKP
+758 LQAFFVQKP

-851 TIAGADQLAVNEGA
+851 TIAGTDQLAVNEGA
-865 HRGGSVALGMYLS
+865 HRDGSVALGMYLP

-901 EVEMPYTFSAAEGYM
+901 EVEMPYTFSAAEGYL

>member
-34 YDDIEVT
+34 SDDIEVT
-41 EVTNDEANPWTVA
+41 EVTNDEANPWKVEN
-54 DGMASS
+54 GMASS
-60 TVGKIYKEVS
+60 TIGKIYQYVS
-70 STITI
+70 SSITI
-75 KFRAKG
+75 KFTTKKPIIMR
-81 RITIKYDFTF
+81 YDFTF

-96 SDYRRV
+96 NDSRRV
-102 YMDGNLDIN
+102 YTDGVTQVDSY
-111 INTAN
+111 TAY
-116 KTLTTQTHFFELDE
+116 KTKATSTFYFGM
-130 GEHVLQLT
+130 GEHVFTYT
-138 HYHFYYNSNSYTQV
+138 HYHSYSVSDSYTQV
-152 LSIGNIRFQNL
+152 LTIGNIRFESVE
-163 DSQYM
+163 SQYM
-168 TINLSAPGTL
+168 NIHLSAPGTL
-178 GVEALALVNT
+178 GNEALSHVST
-188 LPDMRF
+188 LPEMHY
-194 LRLTGKMNAADW
+194 LRLSGKMNASDW
-206 NTISNMT
+206 NDISKMT
-213 GLWAIDMKDVD
+213 GLKAIDMTNVD
-224 ITAIPASAFAK
+224 IETIPVKAFTN
-235 TSLRFIEFPAKLK
+235 TSIRFIDFPTKLK
-248 TIGEKAFYERPLVG
+248 TIGDNAFDDRLLTGPL
-262 RFVLPESLDSIYSYA
+262 VLPEGLDSIGKEAFQKNYITEVTIPESVRAIGQSA
-277 FYKNFLTEVIIPANV
+277 FY
-292 KYIGGYAFN
+292 
-301 DNDRLTSVTLGS
+301 DNQSLKSVTL
-313 GLTEISSYCFNNCE
+313 NNRME
-327 KLAVV
+327 
-332 KGGENVKTIGSG
+332 TINRSL
-344 AFNYCSELRSVSDL
+344 FNYCKKLTVVHGGKNVKIVDQNAFYYCDSLRSISDIT
-358 APVTVGSSAFYCCKK
+358 PVTINSSAFYNCRK
-373 LENFNFSN
+373 LESLNFSRI
-381 AKTLKAEAY
+381 KSIGYESFYCCFGLKEA
-390 RECNTL
+390 
-396 TDVDLTTV
+396 DLTTL
-404 ETIENRCFISCTGL
+404 TSIYGRSFIACTGL
-418 KKVVLGNNISKIN
+418 KKVTFGNDITTIKSD
-431 EYAFTDCNALEE
+431 AFNGCDALEE
-443 LHIGSSVSYL
+443 VVLGSSINSL
-453 DNRCFYTSSSSL
+453 ESNCFYSIKNAL
-465 KKVYVTAPAPPSVYN
+465 KRVYITAPAPPAVG
-480 NTSYYPFYSTSGV
+480 TAPFYSPTSI

-517 EPNPNTPDK
+517 EPNPNQPDK

-546 MYLGY
+546 IFIGTGG
-551 SSALI
+551 ALI
-556 VNGNNPQVFGSYKQ
+556 VNGDNPQTFGKYTQYMTIADNTSASLINRCKQ
-570 RLQQDEEYTSS
+570 MTSS
-581 LISRCNAM
+581 SSQFNFYIG
-589 TSAASTL
+589 
-596 QYYFDATSSGY
+596 ATSGSGY
-607 GCWHYVCMPFD
+607 WYYLCMPFD
-618 VKRSEI
+618 VKRSDI
-624 TPLTEGR
+624 ILPKGTS
-631 AIAVRYYDSE
+631 IAVRYYDSE

-663 GKGYIF
+663 GKAYIF
-669 RINNGGSVELPATE
+669 RSNSSGNVGFPATE
-683 ETHNAIFRSD
+683 ETHNAIFRSE
-693 AISTPLKEYAAVE
+693 AVTTPLVQYPAVE

-712 NFVGNPYTCFYD
+712 NFVGNPYPCFYD
-724 IYYMDFAAPITVWNI
+724 IYYMDFAAPITAWDVDNR
-739 SNSTYNA
+739 TYKA
-746 YSAADDEFVLMP
+746 YSAADDNFVLSP
-758 SQAFFVQKP
+758 LQAFFVQKP

-865 HRGGSVALGMYLS
+865 HLGGSVALGMYLP

>member
-34 YDDIEVT
+34 SDDIEVT
-41 EVTNDEANPWTVA
+41 EVTNDEAHPWKVEN
-54 DGMASS
+54 GMASS
-60 TVGKIYKEVS
+60 TIGKIYQYVS
-70 STITI
+70 SSITI
-75 KFRAKG
+75 KFTTKKPIIMR
-81 RITIKYDFTF
+81 YDFTF

-96 SDYRRV
+96 NDSRRV
-102 YMDGNLDIN
+102 YTDGVTQVDSY
-111 INTAN
+111 TAY
-116 KTLTTQTHFFELDE
+116 KTKATSTFYFGM
-130 GEHVLQLT
+130 GEHVFTYT
-138 HYHFYYNSNSYTQV
+138 HYHSYSVSDSYTQV
-152 LSIGNIRFQNL
+152 LTIGNIRFESVE
-163 DSQYM
+163 SQYM
-168 TINLSAPGTL
+168 NIHLSAPGTL
-178 GVEALALVNT
+178 GNEALSHVNT
-188 LPDMRF
+188 LPEMHY
-194 LRLTGKMNAADW
+194 LRLSGKMNASDW
-206 NTISNMT
+206 NDISKMT
-213 GLWAIDMKDVD
+213 GLKAIDMTNVD
-224 ITAIPASAFAK
+224 IETIPVKAFTN
-235 TSLRFIEFPAKLK
+235 TSIRFIDFPTKLK
-248 TIGEKAFYERPLVG
+248 TIGDNAFDNRLLTGPL
-262 RFVLPESLDSIYSYA
+262 VLPEGLDSIGKEAFQKNYITEVTIPESVRAIGQSA
-277 FYKNFLTEVIIPANV
+277 FYDNQFL
-292 KYIGGYAFN
+292 K
-301 DNDRLTSVTLGS
+301 SVTLNNRMETINRS
-313 GLTEISSYCFNNCE
+313 LFNYCK

-332 KGGENVKTIGSG
+332 RGGKNVKIVDQSAFSG
-344 AFNYCSELRSVSDL
+344 CDSLRSISDIT
-358 APVTVGSSAFYCCKK
+358 PVTINSSAFNNCRKLESLNFSRIKSIGYESFYCC
-373 LENFNFSN
+373 FG
-381 AKTLKAEAY
+381 LKEA
-390 RECNTL
+390 
-396 TDVDLTTV
+396 DLTTL
-404 ETIENRCFISCTGL
+404 TSINNRSFIACTGL
-418 KKVVLGNNISKIN
+418 KKVTLGNDITTIKS
-431 EYAFTDCNALEE
+431 EAFGTCDALEE
-443 LHIGSSVSYL
+443 VVLGSSINSL
-453 DNRCFYTSSSSL
+453 ESNCFYSTKNAL
-465 KKVYVTAPAPPSVYN
+465 KRVYITAPAPPAVGSA
-480 NTSYYPFYSTSGV
+480 PFYSPSSV

-517 EPNPNTPDK
+517 ETNPNQPDK

-546 MYLGY
+546 IYLGSG
-551 SSALI
+551 SSLI
-556 VNGNNPQVFGSYKQ
+556 VNGNNAQAFGNYKQ
-570 RLQQDEEYTSS
+570 RMDKDDTYTSS

-589 TSAASTL
+589 TSAASTIE
-596 QYYFDATSSGY
+596 YYFDATSGSGY
-607 GCWHYVCMPFD
+607 WHYVCMPFD

-669 RINNGGSVELPATE
+669 RINSSGYVELPATE

-712 NFVGNPYTCFYD
+712 NFVGNPYPCYYD
-724 IYYMDFAAPITVWNI
+724 IYHMDFAAPITVWNI
-739 SNSTYNA
+739 SNRTYNA

-865 HRGGSVALGMYLS
+865 HRDGSVALGMYLP

-901 EVEMPYTFSAAEGYM
+901 EVEMPYTFSAAEGYL

>member
-34 YDDIEVT
+34 SDGIEVT
-41 EVTNDEANPWTVA
+41 EVTNDEAHPWTVA

-60 TVGKIYKEVS
+60 TVGKLNQYVS
-70 STITI
+70 SSITI
-75 KFRAKG
+75 KFTTKKP
-81 RITIKYDFTF
+81 IIMTYDFTF

-96 SDYRRV
+96 NDYRRV
-102 YMDGNLDIN
+102 YIDGVEKVNN
-111 INTAN
+111 YTAY
-116 KTLTTQTHFFELDE
+116 KTKATSTYYFGM
-130 GEHVLQLT
+130 GEHVFT
-138 HYHFYYNSNSYTQV
+138 YRHYHSYSVSDSYTQV
-152 LSIGNIRFQNL
+152 LTIGNIRFESVE
-163 DSQYM
+163 SQYM

-178 GVEALALVNT
+178 GVEALSHVNT
-188 LPDMRF
+188 LPEMRF
-194 LRLTGKMNAADW
+194 LRLSGKMNASDW
-206 NTISNMT
+206 NDISKMT
-213 GLWAIDMKDVD
+213 GLTAIDMTNVD
-224 ITAIPASAFAK
+224 IETIPASAF
-235 TSLRFIEFPAKLK
+235 TNTWIHFIDFPTTLK
-248 TIGEKAFYERPLVG
+248 TIGDNAFDNRYLTGPL
-262 RFVLPESLDSIYSYA
+262 VLPEGLDSIGKEAFQKNYITEVTIPESVRAIGVTA
-277 FYKNFLTEVIIPANV
+277 FYDNQSLKSATLNNSMESISQSL
-292 KYIGGYAFN
+292 FN
-301 DNDRLTSVTLGS
+301 
-313 GLTEISSYCFNNCE
+313 YCQ

-332 KGGENVKTIGSG
+332 HGGKNVKIVDQSAFSG
-344 AFNYCSELRSVSDL
+344 CDSLRSISDIT
-358 APVTVGSSAFYCCKK
+358 PVTINSSAFYNCRK
-373 LENFNFSN
+373 LEILNFSRI
-381 AKTLKAEAY
+381 KSIGYESFYYCFGLKEA
-390 RECNTL
+390 
-396 TDVDLTTV
+396 DLTTL
-404 ETIENRCFISCTGL
+404 TSINNRSFVACTGL
-418 KKVVLGNNISKIN
+418 KKVTFGNDITTIKS
-431 EYAFTDCNALEE
+431 EAFKGCDALEE
-443 LHIGSSVSYL
+443 VVLGSSINSL
-453 DNRCFYTSSSSL
+453 ESNCFYSTKNAL
-465 KKVYVTAPAPPSVYN
+465 KRVYITAPAPPAVGSA
-480 NTSYYPFYSTSGV
+480 PFYSPSSV

-546 MYLGY
+546 IYLGSG
-551 SSALI
+551 SSLI
-556 VNGNNPQVFGSYKQ
+556 VNGNNAQAFGNYKQ
-570 RLQQDEEYTSS
+570 RMDKDDTYTSS

-589 TSAASTL
+589 TSAASTIE
-596 QYYFDATSSGY
+596 YYFDATSGSGY
-607 GCWHYVCMPFD
+607 WHYVCMPFD

-624 TPLTEGR
+624 TPLNEGR

-669 RINNGGSVELPATE
+669 RINSSGFVELPATE

-712 NFVGNPYTCFYD
+712 NFVGNPYPCYYD
-724 IYYMDFAAPITVWNI
+724 IYHMDFAAPITVWSI
-739 SNSTYNA
+739 SNRTYSA

-865 HRGGSVALGMYLS
+865 HRDGSVALGMYLP

-901 EVEMPYTFSAAEGYM
+901 EVEMPYTFSAAEGYL

-925 APTTGINTV
+925 APTTGINNV
-934 ATDADADNAI
+934 ATDADAAI

>member
-34 YDDIEVT
+34 SDDIEVT
-41 EVTNDEANPWTVA
+41 EVTNDEANPWKVEN
-54 DGMASS
+54 GMAS
-60 TVGKIYKEVS
+60 TTHGKTTTNVTA
-70 STITI
+70 TITI

-81 RITIKYDFTF
+81 YITFQYSDTF
-91 DPYSS
+91 DPWTND
-96 SDYRRV
+96 DYKIV
-102 YMDGNLDIN
+102 KLDDV
-111 INTAN
+111 TYAN
-116 KTLTTQTHFFELDE
+116 NYDKHTTLTTFTHYISLEE
-130 GEHVLQLT
+130 GEHVLTFSHRHQ
-138 HYHFYYNSNSYTQV
+138 NSTTGNYSQV
-152 LSIGNIRFQNL
+152 LSIGNIRL
-163 DSQYM
+163 E
-168 TINLSAPGTL
+168 TIESMYKTIHLSAPGTL
-178 GVEALALVNT
+178 GNEALGHVNT
-188 LPDMRF
+188 LPEMRA
-194 LRLTGKMNAADW
+194 LRLSGKMNASDW
-206 NTISNMT
+206 NDISKMT
-213 GLWAIDMKDVD
+213 GLVAIDMTNVDVE
-224 ITAIPASAFAK
+224 TIPANAFTK
-235 TSLRFIEFPAKLK
+235 TVIRFIDFPKTLK
-248 TIGEKAFYERPLVG
+248 TIGSSAFYDKLLTGPL
-262 RFVLPESLDSIYSYA
+262 VLPEGLDSIASEA
-277 FYKNFLTEVIIPANV
+277 FYRNYNITDVTIPASVRVINSS
-292 KYIGGYAFN
+292 AFR
-301 DNDRLTSVTLGS
+301 DNTSLKSVTLGS
-313 GLTEISSYCFNNCE
+313 GLTSISSLCFYGCSN
-327 KLAVV
+327 LAIV
-332 KGGENVKTIGSG
+332 KGGENVKTIANN
-344 AFNYCSELRSVSDL
+344 AFKNCKLLTSAADL
-358 APVTVGSSAFYCCKK
+358 APVSVGDYAFQNCEK
-373 LENFNFSN
+373 LDSFNFSN
-381 AKTLKAEAY
+381 IKTYGREAFEYCYALKEADLSTATSLGI
-390 RECNTL
+390 ECFYNCY
-396 TDVDLTTV
+396 
-404 ETIENRCFISCTGL
+404 NL
-418 KKVVLGNNISKIN
+418 KKVKLGDNITTIPGGSFSQCHALEEVILGSSINSLGNNCFGN
-431 EYAFTDCNALEE
+431 NQANALK
-443 LHIGSSVSYL
+443 
-453 DNRCFYTSSSSL
+453 R
-465 KKVYVTAPAPPSVYN
+465 VYITAPAPPAAGS
-480 NTSYYPFYSTSGV
+480 TPFYSPTSI
-493 TLYVPEYAM
+493 TLYAPEYAM

-517 EPNPNTPDK
+517 EPNPNQPDK

-532 LELTSNARIPNSPD
+532 LELTSNARIPNSTD
-546 MYLGY
+546 IYLGY
-551 SSALI
+551 GSSLI
-556 VNGNNPQVFGSYKQ
+556 VNGNNPQAFGNYKQ
-570 RLQQDEEYTSS
+570 RMDMEDSHTSS

-589 TSAASTL
+589 TSAASTIE
-596 QYYFDATSSGY
+596 YYFDETSSGY

-624 TPLTEGR
+624 TPLHEGR

-669 RINNGGSVELPATE
+669 RINNGGFVELPATE
-683 ETHNAIFRSD
+683 ETHNDIFRSE
-693 AISTPLKEYAAVE
+693 AVSTPLVQYPAVE

-712 NFVGNPYTCFYD
+712 NFVGNPYPCFYD
-724 IYYMDFAAPITVWNI
+724 IYHMDFAAPITVWNI
-739 SNSTYNA
+739 SNRTYNA

-803 RKLVDVALTCAD
+803 RKLVDVSLTCDD

-865 HRGGSVALGMYLS
+865 HRDGSVALGMYLP

-893 VKLLDYGV
+893 AKLFDYGV
-901 EVEMPYTFSAAEGYM
+901 EVEMPYTFSAAEGYL

>member
-34 YDDIEVT
+34 SDGIEVT
-41 EVTNDEANPWTVA
+41 EVTNDEAHPWTVA

-60 TVGKIYKEVS
+60 TVGKLNQYVS
-70 STITI
+70 SSITI
-75 KFRAKG
+75 KFTTKKPIIMR
-81 RITIKYDFTF
+81 YDFTF

-96 SDYRRV
+96 NDYRRV
-102 YMDGNLDIN
+102 YIDGVEKVNN
-111 INTAN
+111 YTAY
-116 KTLTTQTHFFELDE
+116 KTKSTSTYYFGM
-130 GEHVLQLT
+130 GEHVFTYT
-138 HYHFYYNSNSYTQV
+138 HYHTYSVSDSYTQV
-152 LSIGNIRFQNL
+152 LTIGNIRFESVE
-163 DSQYM
+163 SQYM

-178 GVEALALVNT
+178 GVEALSHVNT
-188 LPDMRF
+188 LPEMRF
-194 LRLTGKMNAADW
+194 LRLSGKMNASDW
-206 NTISNMT
+206 NDISKMT
-213 GLWAIDMKDVD
+213 GLTAIDMTNVD
-224 ITAIPASAFAK
+224 IETIPASAF
-235 TSLRFIEFPAKLK
+235 TNTWIHFIDFPTKLK
-248 TIGEKAFYERPLVG
+248 TIGDNAFDNRFLTGPL
-262 RFVLPESLDSIYSYA
+262 VLPEGLDSIGKEAFQKNYITEVTIPESVRAIGQSA
-277 FYKNFLTEVIIPANV
+277 FYYNQSLK
-292 KYIGGYAFN
+292 
-301 DNDRLTSVTLGS
+301 SVTLNNS
-313 GLTEISSYCFNNCE
+313 METINRSLFNSCN

-332 KGGENVKTIGSG
+332 RGGRNVKIVDQS
-344 AFNYCSELRSVSDL
+344 AFAGCDSLRSISDIT
-358 APVTVGSSAFYCCKK
+358 PVTINSSAFYNCRK
-373 LENFNFSN
+373 LESLNFSRI
-381 AKTLKAEAY
+381 KSIGYESFYYCFGLKEA
-390 RECNTL
+390 
-396 TDVDLTTV
+396 DLTTL
-404 ETIENRCFISCTGL
+404 TSINNRSFIACTGL
-418 KKVVLGNNISKIN
+418 KKVTLGNDITTIKS
-431 EYAFTDCNALEE
+431 EAFGTCDALEE
-443 LHIGSSVSYL
+443 VVLGSSINSL
-453 DNRCFYTSSSSL
+453 ESNCFYSTKNAL
-465 KKVYVTAPAPPSVYN
+465 KRVYITAPAPPAVGSA
-480 NTSYYPFYSTSGV
+480 PFYSPSSV

-546 MYLGY
+546 IFIGKGG
-551 SSALI
+551 ALI
-556 VNGNNPQVFGSYKQ
+556 VNGNNPQAFGKY
-570 RLQQDEEYTSS
+570 LQYLSIGDPEQSSS
-581 LISRCNAM
+581 LISRCEAI
-589 TSAASTL
+589 TSTASQFNFGIGST
-596 QYYFDATSSGY
+596 SGY
-607 GCWHYVCMPFD
+607 GYWYYICMPYD
-618 VKRSEI
+618 VKRSDI
-624 TPLTEGR
+624 ILPEGTS
-631 AIAVRYYDSE
+631 IAVRYYDSE
-641 SRATNGASGNW
+641 SRATNGATGNW
-652 KDVPADSVLHM
+652 KDVAADGILRK
-663 GKGYIF
+663 GQGYIF
-669 RINNGGSVELPATE
+669 RTNNTANVGFPATE
-683 ETHNAIFRSD
+683 ETHNDIFRSE
-693 AISTPLKEYAAVE
+693 AVSAPLVQYPAVE

-712 NFVGNPYTCFYD
+712 NFVGNPYPCFYD
-724 IYYMDFAAPITVWNI
+724 IYYMDFAAPITTWDVGNR
-739 SNSTYNA
+739 TYKA
-746 YSAADDEFVLMP
+746 YSATDDNFVLTP
-758 SQAFFVQKP
+758 LQAFFVQKP

-865 HRGGSVALGMYLS
+865 HLGGSVALGMYLP

-901 EVEMPYTFSAAEGYM
+901 EVEMPYTFSAAEGYL

>member
-34 YDDIEVT
+34 SDDIEVT
-41 EVTNDEANPWTVA
+41 EVTNDEAHPWTVA

-60 TVGKIYKEVS
+60 TVGKLNQYVS
-70 STITI
+70 SSITI
-75 KFRAKG
+75 KFTTKKPIIMR
-81 RITIKYDFTF
+81 YDFTF

-96 SDYRRV
+96 NDYRRV
-102 YMDGNLDIN
+102 YIDGVEKVNN
-111 INTAN
+111 YTAY
-116 KTLTTQTHFFELDE
+116 KTKATSTYYFGM
-130 GEHVLQLT
+130 GEHVFT
-138 HYHFYYNSNSYTQV
+138 YNHYHTYSVSDSYTQV
-152 LSIGNIRFQNL
+152 LTIGNIRFESVE
-163 DSQYM
+163 SQYM

-178 GVEALALVNT
+178 GVEALSHVNT
-188 LPDMRF
+188 LPEMRF
-194 LRLTGKMNAADW
+194 LRLSGKMNASDW
-206 NTISNMT
+206 NDISKMT
-213 GLWAIDMKDVD
+213 GLTAIDMTNVD
-224 ITAIPASAFAK
+224 IETIPASAF
-235 TSLRFIEFPAKLK
+235 TNTWIHFIDFPTKLK
-248 TIGEKAFYERPLVG
+248 TIGDNAFDNRFLTGPL
-262 RFVLPESLDSIYSYA
+262 VLPEGLDSIGKEAFQKNYITEVTIPESVRAIGVTA
-277 FYKNFLTEVIIPANV
+277 FY
-292 KYIGGYAFN
+292 
-301 DNDRLTSVTLGS
+301 DNQSLKSVTLNNS
-313 GLTEISSYCFNNCE
+313 MESISQSLFNYCQ

-332 KGGENVKTIGSG
+332 HGGKNVKIVNQS
-344 AFNYCSELRSVSDL
+344 AFSNCDSLRSISDIT
-358 APVTVGSSAFYCCKK
+358 PVTINSSAFYNCRK
-373 LENFNFSN
+373 LESLNFSRI
-381 AKTLKAEAY
+381 KSIGYESFYYCFGLKEA
-390 RECNTL
+390 
-396 TDVDLTTV
+396 DLTTL
-404 ETIENRCFISCTGL
+404 TSINNRSFIACTGL
-418 KKVVLGNNISKIN
+418 KKVTFGNDITTIKS
-431 EYAFTDCNALEE
+431 EAFNSCDALEE
-443 LHIGSSVSYL
+443 VVLGSSINSL
-453 DNRCFYTSSSSL
+453 ESNCFYSTKNAL
-465 KKVYVTAPAPPSVYN
+465 KRVYITAPAPPAVGSA
-480 NTSYYPFYSTSGV
+480 PFYSPSSV

-517 EPNPNTPDK
+517 ETNPNQPDK

-546 MYLGY
+546 IYLG
-551 SSALI
+551 SGSALI
-556 VNGNNPQVFGSYKQ
+556 VNGNNAQAFGNYKQ
-570 RLQQDEEYTSS
+570 RMDKDDTYTSS

-589 TSAASTL
+589 TSAASTIE
-596 QYYFDATSSGY
+596 YYFDATSGSGY
-607 GCWHYVCMPFD
+607 WHYVCMPFD

-624 TPLTEGR
+624 TPLNEGR

-669 RINNGGSVELPATE
+669 RINSSGFVELPATE
-683 ETHNAIFRSD
+683 ETHNAIFRSE
-693 AISTPLKEYAAVE
+693 AVTTPLVQYPAVE

-712 NFVGNPYTCFYD
+712 NFVGNPYPCFYD
-724 IYYMDFAAPITVWNI
+724 IYHMDFAAPITVWNI
-739 SNSTYNA
+739 SNRTYNA

-767 ELVDA
+767 SLVDA

-865 HRGGSVALGMYLS
+865 HLGGSVALGMYLP

-901 EVEMPYTFSAAEGYM
+901 EVEMPYTFSAAEGCL

>member
-34 YDDIEVT
+34 SDDIEVT
-41 EVTNDEANPWTVA
+41 EVTNDEAHPWTVA

-60 TVGKIYKEVS
+60 TIGKLRQYVS
-70 STITI
+70 SSITI
-75 KFRAKG
+75 KFTTKKPIIMR
-81 RITIKYDFTF
+81 YDFTF

-96 SDYRRV
+96 NDSRKV
-102 YMDGNLDIN
+102 YIDGVAQVDSY
-111 INTAN
+111 AAY
-116 KTLTTQTHFFELDE
+116 KTKATSTFYFGMDE
-130 GEHVLQLT
+130 GEHVFTYT
-138 HYHFYYNSNSYTQV
+138 HYHSYSVSDSYTQV
-152 LSIGNIRFQNL
+152 LTIGNIRFESVE
-163 DSQYM
+163 SQYM
-168 TINLSAPGTL
+168 NIHLSAPGTL
-178 GVEALALVNT
+178 GNEALAHVNT
-188 LPDMRF
+188 LPEMRF
-194 LRLTGKMNAADW
+194 LRLSGKMNASDW
-206 NTISNMT
+206 NDISKMT
-213 GLWAIDMKDVD
+213 GLTAIDMTNVD
-224 ITAIPASAFAK
+224 IETIPVKAFTN
-235 TSLRFIEFPAKLK
+235 TSIRFIDFPTKLK
-248 TIGEKAFYERPLVG
+248 TIGDNAFDNRFLTGPL
-262 RFVLPESLDSIYSYA
+262 VLPEGLDSIGKEAFQKNYITEVTIPESVRAIGVTA
-277 FYKNFLTEVIIPANV
+277 FYDNQSLKSATLNNSMESISQSL
-292 KYIGGYAFN
+292 FN
-301 DNDRLTSVTLGS
+301 
-313 GLTEISSYCFNNCE
+313 YCQ

-332 KGGENVKTIGSG
+332 HGGKNVKIVDKT
-344 AFNYCSELRSVSDL
+344 AFAGCDSLRSISDII
-358 APVTVGSSAFYCCKK
+358 PVIINSSAFYNCRK
-373 LENFNFSN
+373 LESLNFSRIKSIGYESFYN
-381 AKTLKAEAY
+381 CFGLKEA
-390 RECNTL
+390 
-396 TDVDLTTV
+396 DLTTL
-404 ETIENRCFISCTGL
+404 TSIYGRSFIGCTGL
-418 KKVVLGNNISKIN
+418 KKVTFGNDITTIKSD
-431 EYAFTDCNALEE
+431 AFNGCDALEE
-443 LHIGSSVSYL
+443 VVLGSSINSL
-453 DNRCFYTSSSSL
+453 ESNCFYSTKNAL
-465 KKVYVTAPAPPSVYN
+465 KRVYITAPAPPAVGSA
-480 NTSYYPFYSTSGV
+480 PFYSPTSI

-517 EPNPNTPDK
+517 EPNPNQPDK

-546 MYLGY
+546 LYLGY
-551 SSALI
+551 GSALI

-570 RLQQDEEYTSS
+570 RMDKDDTYTSS

-589 TSAASTL
+589 TSAASTIE
-596 QYYFDATSSGY
+596 YYFDATSGSGY
-607 GCWHYVCMPFD
+607 WHYVCMPFD

-624 TPLTEGR
+624 TPLNEGR

-669 RINNGGSVELPATE
+669 RINSSGFVELPATE

-712 NFVGNPYTCFYD
+712 NFVGNPYPCYYD
-724 IYYMDFAAPITVWNI
+724 IYYMDFAAPITVWSI
-739 SNSTYNA
+739 SNRTYSA

-865 HRGGSVALGMYLS
+865 HRGGSVALGMYLP

-893 VKLLDYGV
+893 AKLLDYGV

>member
-25 EQLRALITA
+25 EQLRALITTS
-34 YDDIEVT
+34 DDIEVT

-60 TVGKIYKEVS
+60 TVGKIYKDVS

-81 RITIKYDFTF
+81 RTTITHDYTF

-96 SDYRRV
+96 YDYRKV
-102 YMDGNLDIN
+102 YIDGVEEVSSYN
-111 INTAN
+111 AA
-116 KTLTTQTHFFELDE
+116 KTKTSSILVSMLDE
-130 GEHVLQLT
+130 GEHELKFIHK
-138 HYHFYYNSNSYTQV
+138 HYTYTSNSYSQV
-152 LSIGNIRFQNL
+152 LSVGNICIKSVE
-163 DSQYM
+163 SQYM

-178 GVEALALVNT
+178 GNEALSHVNT
-188 LPDMRF
+188 LPEMHY
-194 LRLTGKMNAADW
+194 LRLSGKMNAADW
-206 NTISNMT
+206 NDISKMT
-213 GLWAIDMKDVD
+213 GLMVIDMTNAD
-224 ITAIPASAFAK
+224 IETIPASAFTNTAI
-235 TSLRFIEFPAKLK
+235 RFVDLPTKLK
-248 TIGEKAFYERPLVG
+248 TIGDNAFDNRYLTGPL
-262 RFVLPESLDSIYSYA
+262 VLPEGLDSIGKEAFQHNYITEVTIPASVRGIGQAA
-277 FYKNFLTEVIIPANV
+277 FYDNQYLQSATLNNNMETIVRSL
-292 KYIGGYAFN
+292 FN
-301 DNDRLTSVTLGS
+301 S
-313 GLTEISSYCFNNCE
+313 CK

-332 KGGENVKTIGSG
+332 HGGKNVKNIVYR
-344 AFNYCSELRSVSDL
+344 AFYGCDSLRSIKDVV
-358 APVTVGSSAFYCCKK
+358 PVTIDREAFYNCQKLDSINFSRIKSIGYESFYNCFGLKEADLTTLTSIDRSFAGCKGLKKVTLGNDITTIKYDAFYCCHA
-373 LENFNFSN
+373 LE
-381 AKTLKAEAY
+381 E
-390 RECNTL
+390 
-396 TDVDLTTV
+396 
-404 ETIENRCFISCTGL
+404 
-418 KKVVLGNNISKIN
+418 VVLGSSIN
-431 EYAFTDCNALEE
+431 SLE
-443 LHIGSSVSYL
+443 S
-453 DNRCFYTSSSSL
+453 NCFYSDQNKL
-465 KKVYVTAPAPPSVYN
+465 KRVYITAPAPPAVGSA
-480 NTSYYPFYSTSGV
+480 PFYSPTSI

-517 EPNPNTPDK
+517 EPNPNQPDK

-546 MYLGY
+546 IYLGY
-551 SSALI
+551 GSALI
-556 VNGNNPQVFGSYKQ
+556 VNGNNPQAFGSYKQ
-570 RLQQDEEYTSS
+570 RMDKDDSYTSS
-581 LISRCNAM
+581 LISRCNAI
-589 TSAASTL
+589 TSAASTI
-596 QYYFDATSSGY
+596 QYYFDATSGSGY
-607 GCWHYVCMPFD
+607 WHYVCMPFD
-618 VKRSEI
+618 VKRSAI
-624 TPLTEGR
+624 APLSNVG
-631 AIAVRYYDSE
+631 IAVRYYDSE

-669 RINNGGSVELPATE
+669 RTSSSAFVEFPATE
-683 ETHNAIFRSD
+683 ETHNAIFRSE
-693 AISTPLKEYAAVE
+693 AVSAPLVQYAAVE

-712 NFVGNPYTCFYD
+712 NFVGNPYPCYYD
-724 IYYMDFAAPITVWNI
+724 IYYMDFAAPITVWSI
-739 SNSTYNA
+739 SNRTYSA

-789 ALAMRRAARSKQVQ
+789 ALAMRRAARSQQVQ
-803 RKLVDVALTCAD
+803 RKLVDVSLTCAD

-865 HRGGSVALGMYLS
+865 HRGGSVALGMYLP
-878 ADDAYTIAVDRDELG
+878 ADDAYTIAVGRDELG

-901 EVEMPYTFSAAEGYM
+901 EVEMPYTFSAAEGCL

>member
-34 YDDIEVT
+34 SDDIEVT
-41 EVTNDEANPWTVA
+41 EVTNDEANPWKVEN
-54 DGMASS
+54 GMAS
-60 TVGKIYKEVS
+60 TTHGKTTTNVTA
-70 STITI
+70 TITI

-81 RITIKYDFTF
+81 YITFQYSDTF
-91 DPYSS
+91 DPWTND
-96 SDYRRV
+96 DYKIV
-102 YMDGNLDIN
+102 KLDDV
-111 INTAN
+111 TYAN
-116 KTLTTQTHFFELDE
+116 NYDKHTTLTTFTHYISLEE
-130 GEHVLQLT
+130 GEHVLTFSHRHQNPT
-138 HYHFYYNSNSYTQV
+138 TGNYSQV
-152 LSIGNIRFQNL
+152 LSIGNIRL
-163 DSQYM
+163 E
-168 TINLSAPGTL
+168 TIESMYKTIHLSAPGTL
-178 GVEALALVNT
+178 GNEALGHVNT
-188 LPDMRF
+188 LPEMRA
-194 LRLTGKMNAADW
+194 LRLSGKMNASDW
-206 NTISNMT
+206 NDISKMT
-213 GLWAIDMKDVD
+213 GLVAIDMTNVDVE
-224 ITAIPASAFAK
+224 TIPANAFTK
-235 TSLRFIEFPAKLK
+235 TVIRFIDFPKTLK
-248 TIGEKAFYERPLVG
+248 TIGSSAFYDKLLTGPL
-262 RFVLPESLDSIYSYA
+262 VLPEGLDSIASEA
-277 FYKNFLTEVIIPANV
+277 FYRNYITDVTIPASVRVINSS
-292 KYIGGYAFN
+292 AFRGN
-301 DNDRLTSVTLGS
+301 ASLQSVTLGS
-313 GLTEISSYCFNNCE
+313 GLTSISSTCFYECSN
-327 KLAVV
+327 LAIV
-332 KGGENVKTIGSG
+332 KGGENVKTIANN
-344 AFNYCSELRSVSDL
+344 AFKNCKLLTSAADL
-358 APVTVGSSAFYCCKK
+358 APVSVGDYAFQSCEK
-373 LENFNFSN
+373 LDSFNFSN
-381 AKTLKAEAY
+381 IKTYGREAFEYCYALKEA
-390 RECNTL
+390 
-396 TDVDLTTV
+396 DLSTATSLG
-404 ETIENRCFISCTGL
+404 IE
-418 KKVVLGNNISKIN
+418 
-431 EYAFTDCNALEE
+431 
-443 LHIGSSVSYL
+443 
-453 DNRCFYTSSSSL
+453 CFYNCYSL
-465 KKVYVTAPAPPSVYN
+465 KKVKLGDNITTIPSGAFYACHALEEVVLGSSINSLGSNCFGSDRASVLKRVYITAPAPPAVGS
-480 NTSYYPFYSTSGV
+480 TPFYSPTSV

-546 MYLGY
+546 IYLGSG
-551 SSALI
+551 SSLI
-556 VNGNNPQVFGSYKQ
+556 VNGNNAQAFGNYKQ
-570 RLQQDEEYTSS
+570 RMDKDDTYTSS

-589 TSAASTL
+589 TSAASTIE
-596 QYYFDATSSGY
+596 YYFDATSGSGY
-607 GCWHYVCMPFD
+607 WHYVCMPFD

-624 TPLTEGR
+624 TPLNEGR

-669 RINNGGSVELPATE
+669 RINSSGFVELPATE
-683 ETHNAIFRSD
+683 ETHNAIFRSE
-693 AISTPLKEYAAVE
+693 AVTTPLVQYPAVE

-712 NFVGNPYTCFYD
+712 NFVGNPYPCYYD
-724 IYYMDFAAPITVWNI
+724 IYHMDFAAPITVWSI
-739 SNSTYNA
+739 SNRTYSA

-789 ALAMRRAARSKQVQ
+789 AWAMRRAARSKQVQ

-865 HRGGSVALGMYLS
+865 HRDGSVALGMYLP

-901 EVEMPYTFSAAEGYM
+901 EVEMPYTFSAAEGYL

>member
-1 MKKRIFMLAVLILS
+1 MKKKIFMFAVLILS

-25 EQLRALITA
+25 EQLRALITTS
-34 YDDIEVT
+34 DDIEVT

-60 TVGKIYKEVS
+60 TVGKINQNLS

-96 SDYRRV
+96 SDYRKV
-102 YMDGNLDIN
+102 YMDGNLDMN

-116 KTLTTQTHFFELDE
+116 KTLTTQTHFFDLDE
-130 GEHVLQLT
+130 GEHVLELT
-138 HYHFYYNSNSYTQV
+138 HYHFYYLSNSYSQV

-188 LPDMRF
+188 LPDMRY

-235 TSLRFIEFPAKLK
+235 TSLRFIEFPAQLK
-248 TIGEKAFYERPLVG
+248 TIGEEAFYERSLVG
-262 RFVLPESLDSIYSYA
+262 RLVLPESLDSIYSYA

-301 DNDRLTSVTLGS
+301 DNDRLTSVTLGC
-313 GLTEISSYCFNNCE
+313 GLTEISNYCFNSCE

-332 KGGENVKTIGSG
+332 KGGENVKTIESG

-358 APVTVGSSAFYCCKK
+358 APVTVGGSAFYCCKK

-381 AKTLKAEAY
+381 AKTLKSEAY

-404 ETIENRCFISCTGL
+404 ETIGTCCFITCTGL
-418 KKVVLGNNISKIN
+418 KKVVLGNNISRIN

-443 LHIGSSVSYL
+443 LHIGSSVSNL
-453 DNRCFYTSSSSL
+453 DSRCFYTTSSSL

-526 VNLYKK
+526 VNIYKK

-546 MYLGY
+546 IYIGKGG
-551 SSALI
+551 SLI
-556 VNGNNPQVFGSYKQ
+556 VNGDNAQAFGK
-570 RLQQDEEYTSS
+570 YTQYMNIGETSSS
-581 LISRCNAM
+581 LISRCKEM
-589 TSAASTL
+589 TSTSS
-596 QYYFDATSSGY
+596 QFDFFIGATSGY
-607 GCWHYVCMPFD
+607 GYWYYLCMPFD
-618 VKRSEI
+618 VKRSDI
-624 TPLTEGR
+624 ILPEGT

-652 KDVPADSVLHM
+652 KDVSADAVLQT

-669 RINNGGSVELPATE
+669 RSSKEGDVGFPATE
-683 ETHNAIFRSD
+683 ETHNAIFRSE
-693 AISTPLKEYAAVE
+693 AITTPLVEYAAEE

-712 NFVGNPYTCFYD
+712 NLVGNPYPCFYD
-724 IYYMDFAAPITVWNI
+724 IYYMDFAAPITTWDVDNR
-739 SNSTYNA
+739 TYKA
-746 YSAADDEFVLMP
+746 YSATDDNFVLTP
-758 SQAFFVQKP
+758 LQAFFVQKP
-767 ELVDA
+767 SLVEA

-789 ALAMRRAARSKQVQ
+789 ALAMRRAASSKQVQ
-803 RKLVDVALTCAD
+803 RKLVDVALTCTD

-865 HRGGSVALGMYLS
+865 HRSGSVALGMYLP
-878 ADDAYTIAVDRDELG
+878 ADDVYTIAIDRNELG
-893 VKLLDYGV
+893 AKLLDYGV
-901 EVEMPYTFSAAEGYM
+901 EVEMPYTFSAAEGYA

-925 APTTGINTV
+925 TTTTGINTV
-934 ATDADADNAI
+934 ATDAKTDDAI
-944 YTIDGRRVNSTA
+944 YTIDGRRVSNTDK
-956 QKGIY
+956 KGIY

>member
-34 YDDIEVT
+34 SDDIEVT
-41 EVTNDEANPWTVA
+41 EVTNDEANPWKVEN
-54 DGMASS
+54 GMAS
-60 TVGKIYKEVS
+60 TTHGKTTTNVTA
-70 STITI
+70 TITI
-75 KFRAKG
+75 KFKAKG
-81 RITIKYDFTF
+81 YIIFTYSDTF
-91 DPYSS
+91 DPWTND
-96 SDYRRV
+96 DYKIV
-102 YMDGNLDIN
+102 KLDDV
-111 INTAN
+111 TYAN
-116 KTLTTQTHFFELDE
+116 NYDKHTTPTTFTHYISLEE
-130 GEHVLQLT
+130 GEHVLT
-138 HYHFYYNSNSYTQV
+138 FSHWHKNPTTGNYSQV
-152 LSIGNIRFQNL
+152 LSIGNIRL
-163 DSQYM
+163 E
-168 TINLSAPGTL
+168 TIESMYKTIHLSAPGTL
-178 GVEALALVNT
+178 GNEALSHVNT
-188 LPDMRF
+188 LPEMRA
-194 LRLTGKMNAADW
+194 LRLSGKMNASDW
-206 NTISNMT
+206 NDISKMT
-213 GLWAIDMKDVD
+213 GLVAIDMTNVDVE
-224 ITAIPASAFAK
+224 TIPANAFTK
-235 TSLRFIEFPAKLK
+235 TVIRFIDFPKTLK
-248 TIGEKAFYERPLVG
+248 TIGSSAFYDKLLTGPL
-262 RFVLPESLDSIYSYA
+262 VLPEGLDSIASEA
-277 FYKNFLTEVIIPANV
+277 FYRNYITDVTIPASVRVINSS
-292 KYIGGYAFN
+292 AFRGN
-301 DNDRLTSVTLGS
+301 ASLVSVTLGS
-313 GLTEISSYCFNNCE
+313 GLTSISSLCFYECSN
-327 KLAVV
+327 LAIV
-332 KGGENVKTIGSG
+332 KGGENVKTIANN
-344 AFNYCSELRSVSDL
+344 AFKNCKLLTSAADL
-358 APVTVGSSAFYCCKK
+358 APVSVGDYAFQYCEK
-373 LENFNFSN
+373 LDSFNFSN
-381 AKTLKAEAY
+381 IKTYGREVFEYCYALKEADLS
-390 RECNTL
+390 TA
-396 TDVDLTTV
+396 TSFGVD
-404 ETIENRCFISCTGL
+404 
-418 KKVVLGNNISKIN
+418 
-431 EYAFTDCNALEE
+431 
-443 LHIGSSVSYL
+443 
-453 DNRCFYTSSSSL
+453 CFYNCYSL
-465 KKVYVTAPAPPSVYN
+465 KKVKLGDNITTIPSGAFYACHALEEVVLGSSINSLGSNCFGSDRANVLKRVYITAPAPPAVGS
-480 NTSYYPFYSTSGV
+480 TPFYSPTSV

-546 MYLGY
+546 IFIGTGG
-551 SSALI
+551 ALI
-556 VNGNNPQVFGSYKQ
+556 VNGDNPQTFGKYTQYMTIADNTSASLINRCKQ
-570 RLQQDEEYTSS
+570 MTSS
-581 LISRCNAM
+581 SSQFNFYIG
-589 TSAASTL
+589 
-596 QYYFDATSSGY
+596 ATSGSGY
-607 GCWHYVCMPFD
+607 WYYLCMPFD
-618 VKRSEI
+618 VKRSDI
-624 TPLTEGR
+624 ILPEGT

-652 KDVPADSVLHM
+652 KDVPADSILHM

-669 RINNGGSVELPATE
+669 RSSKEGNVGFPATE
-683 ETHNAIFRSD
+683 ETHNAIFRSE
-693 AISTPLKEYAAVE
+693 AVTTPLVQYPAVE

-712 NFVGNPYTCFYD
+712 NFVGNPYPCFYD
-724 IYYMDFAAPITVWNI
+724 IYYMDFAAPITTWDVDNR
-739 SNSTYNA
+739 TYKA
-746 YSAADDEFVLMP
+746 YSATDDNFVLSP

-815 RTDRTRVVVNANASD
+815 RADRTRVVVNANASD

-865 HRGGSVALGMYLS
+865 HRDGSVALGMYLP

-893 VKLLDYGV
+893 AKLLDYGV

>member
-25 EQLRALITA
+25 EQLRALITTS
-34 YDDIEVT
+34 DDIEVT

-96 SDYRRV
+96 YDYRRV
-102 YMDGNLDIN
+102 YMDGSLDMN
-111 INTAN
+111 NYATY
-116 KTLTTQTHFFELDE
+116 KTLTTQTHFFDLDE
-130 GEHVLQLT
+130 GEHVLKVT
-138 HYHFYYNSNSYTQV
+138 HYHNYYNSNSYTQV

-194 LRLTGKMNAADW
+194 LRLTGKMNADDW
-206 NTISNMT
+206 NTIRNMT

-224 ITAIPASAFAK
+224 ITAIPANAFAK

-262 RFVLPESLDSIYSYA
+262 RLVLPESLDSIYSNA
-277 FYKNFLTEVIIPANV
+277 FYRNYIAEVIIPANV

-313 GLTEISSYCFNNCE
+313 GLTEVSSYCFNSCE
-327 KLAVV
+327 KLTVV

-358 APVTVGSSAFYCCKK
+358 APVTVGSSAFYYCKK
-373 LENFNFSN
+373 MENFNFSN
-381 AKTLKAEAY
+381 AKILNAEAY

-502 VSYKLDNYWSKFTKV
+502 VSYKLDNYWSQFTKV
-517 EPNPNTPDK
+517 EPNPNQPDK

-546 MYLGY
+546 IYLGKGG
-551 SSALI
+551 ALI
-556 VNGNNPQVFGSYKQ
+556 VNGDNAQTFGK
-570 RLQQDEEYTSS
+570 YTQYMNIGETSSS
-581 LISRCNAM
+581 LISRCKEM
-589 TSAASTL
+589 TSTSS
-596 QYYFDATSSGY
+596 QFDFFIGATSGSGY
-607 GCWHYVCMPFD
+607 WYYLCMPFD
-618 VKRSEI
+618 VKRSDI
-624 TPLTEGR
+624 ILPEGT

-669 RINNGGSVELPATE
+669 RSSKEGNVGFPATE
-683 ETHNAIFRSD
+683 ETHNAIFRSE
-693 AISTPLKEYAAVE
+693 AVSAPLVQYPAVE

-712 NFVGNPYTCFYD
+712 NFVGNPYPCFYD
-724 IYYMDFAAPITVWNI
+724 IYYMDFAAPITTWDVDNR
-739 SNSTYNA
+739 TYKA
-746 YSAADDEFVLMP
+746 YSATDDNFVLTP
-758 SQAFFVQKP
+758 QQAFFVQKP
-767 ELVDA
+767 SLVDA

-789 ALAMRRAARSKQVQ
+789 ALAMRRAARSQQVQ
-803 RKLVDVALTCAD
+803 RKLVDVSLTCAD

-865 HRGGSVALGMYLS
+865 HRGGSVALGMYLP

-901 EVEMPYTFSAAEGYM
+901 EVEMPYTFSAAEGCL

>member
-34 YDDIEVT
+34 SDDIEVT
-41 EVTNDEANPWTVA
+41 EVTNDEAHPWKVEN
-54 DGMASS
+54 GMASS
-60 TVGKIYKEVS
+60 TVGKLSQYVFS
-70 STITI
+70 SITI
-75 KFRAKG
+75 KFTTKKPIIMR
-81 RITIKYDFTF
+81 YDFTF

-96 SDYRRV
+96 NDYRRV
-102 YMDGNLDIN
+102 YIDGVEKVNSY
-111 INTAN
+111 AAY
-116 KTLTTQTHFFELDE
+116 KTKATSTFYFGM
-130 GEHVLQLT
+130 GEHVFT
-138 HYHFYYNSNSYTQV
+138 YNHYHTYSVSDSYTQV
-152 LSIGNIRFQNL
+152 LTIGNIRFESVE
-163 DSQYM
+163 SQYM
-168 TINLSAPGTL
+168 NIHLSAPGTL
-178 GVEALALVNT
+178 GNEALAHVNT
-188 LPDMRF
+188 LPEMRF
-194 LRLTGKMNAADW
+194 LRLSGKMNASDW
-206 NTISNMT
+206 NDISKMT
-213 GLWAIDMKDVD
+213 GLTAIDMTNVD
-224 ITAIPASAFAK
+224 IETIPANAFTN
-235 TSLRFIEFPAKLK
+235 TSIRFIDFPTKLK
-248 TIGEKAFYERPLVG
+248 TIGDNAFDNRFLTGPL
-262 RFVLPESLDSIYSYA
+262 VLPEGLDSIGKEAFQKNYITEVTIPESVRAIGQSA
-277 FYKNFLTEVIIPANV
+277 FY
-292 KYIGGYAFN
+292 
-301 DNDRLTSVTLGS
+301 DNQSLKSVTLNNS
-313 GLTEISSYCFNNCE
+313 MEMINQSLFYYCN

-332 KGGENVKTIGSG
+332 HGGRNVKIVNQS
-344 AFNYCSELRSVSDL
+344 AFRNCDSLRSIKDV
-358 APVTVGSSAFYCCKK
+358 APVTIDREAFYNCQK
-373 LENFNFSN
+373 LESLNFSRIKSIDYN
-381 AKTLKAEAY
+381 SFYQCYGLKEA
-390 RECNTL
+390 
-396 TDVDLTTV
+396 DLTTL
-404 ETIENRCFISCTGL
+404 TSINNGSFIACTGL
-418 KKVVLGNNISKIN
+418 KKVTFGNGITTIKSN
-431 EYAFTDCNALEE
+431 AFYLCHALEE
-443 LHIGSSVSYL
+443 VVLGSSINSL
-453 DNRCFYTSSSSL
+453 ESNCFYSDQNNL
-465 KKVYVTAPAPPSVYN
+465 KRVYITAPAPPAVGSV
-480 NTSYYPFYSTSGV
+480 PFYSPTSV

-502 VSYKLDNYWSKFTKV
+502 VSYKLDNYWSQFTKV
-517 EPNPNTPDK
+517 EPNPNQPDK

-546 MYLGY
+546 IYLGY
-551 SSALI
+551 GSSLI
-556 VNGNNPQVFGSYKQ
+556 VNGNNPQVFGNYKQ
-570 RLQQDEEYTSS
+570 RMDKDDSYTSS

-589 TSAASTL
+589 TSAASTI
-596 QYYFDATSSGY
+596 QYFFDETSSGY

-669 RINNGGSVELPATE
+669 RINNSGYVELPATE

-712 NFVGNPYTCFYD
+712 NFVGNPYPCYYD

-739 SNSTYNA
+739 NNRTYNA

-789 ALAMRRAARSKQVQ
+789 ALAMRRAARSQQVQ

-865 HRGGSVALGMYLS
+865 HLGGSVALGMYLP

-901 EVEMPYTFSAAEGYM
+901 EVEMPYTFSAAEGYL

-925 APTTGINTV
+925 APTTGINNV
-934 ATDADADNAI
+934 ATDADADAAI